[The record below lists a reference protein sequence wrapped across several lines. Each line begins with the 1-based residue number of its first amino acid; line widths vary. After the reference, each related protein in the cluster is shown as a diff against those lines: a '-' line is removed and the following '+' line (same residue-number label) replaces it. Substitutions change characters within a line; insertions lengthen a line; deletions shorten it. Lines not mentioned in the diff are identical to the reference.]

1 MMSGSEPTLTEPPVP
16 LALARLQGRPA
27 GRAPRGLRSQRPSLP
42 LASLQESIDETPR
55 RFSDEPFTPDTDDD
69 EAFSDMILADPPR
82 TAANGRR
89 ASDAA
94 FAERYRQLSDFDGPP
109 PDPPRR
115 ASLSVSVGAEGFS
128 DKGRRRSWAA
138 RLQLERKKRRK
149 SGGGNDTD
157 EESDTPV
164 YIRQKRPSWW
174 NVFVPDNIKN
184 RSRRASQQLSR
195 SAESID
201 QSFKR
206 SKSRSVDHGFAAA
219 FELDSLRSKVEDR
232 FNAVHRDED
241 EHAKRLPPPPP
252 IKTITYTVRDRDTLT
267 SLAARFDTTPSE
279 LTKLNRLA
287 TQFIFPGQRLLVPD
301 KKKGGDKDSDGPSE
315 SGDNTSESTVGPPS
329 EPAQE
334 KEILDS
340 LRPVSPEAP
349 TSSSAPQRFLKINV
363 RHITDGQ
370 GVVSGVLLVTPNAV
384 MFDPNVSD
392 TLVMEHGPESYG
404 VIAPMEYVV
413 NAAIFYDIA
422 HMRTHGPDQNT
433 NKAETAEIY
442 YMNKSEHSPG
452 KDSLLVKDET
462 FPELQ
467 AANGEGEGGA
477 CDERP
482 GSGDPE
488 DRGGAAF
495 PKAFER
501 ELVTPTALQQQ
512 STEERRKSLLD
523 HHWAI
528 PSKDRMSIDQ
538 GSESDDVFQVSS
550 STDHKEDG
558 AEGAEAGAS
567 VEATEP
573 GSGTEADEAGDEAGP
588 QPADALHLVKLSY
601 HDSGIDIRDPLLH
614 VTPAK
619 SKKVYS
625 DADIVLSAEWVPPVC
640 LPRGEPPLSA
650 PPLGEAER
658 APRKPA
664 AVSFSLD
671 GNNQKED
678 ANKPD
683 KKNKMLK
690 RLSYPLSWVEG
701 LTGEGAPAAG
711 EALPAADTHNTSVFS
726 KVFNSSPM
734 NLVEFGTGLFLSKTP
749 SEEAPHD
756 ALAAPG
762 RSSLGGFGRATPKP
776 AAGTQPRL
784 DYRSMVSVDDM
795 PDLFASFD
803 KLIPR
808 PARPSDDP
816 PLYLRLRMGKPAGR
830 PLPRTTPLMSYG
842 RKRMK
847 PEYWFGVPRNRV
859 DDLFKFLTHWVPD
872 RYGPLGDVSAQGFEL
887 IDSDTEWDDDDHK
900 PHKVSA
906 RYSTPRHRSRSRDTG
921 PDRYGSPGDVS
932 AQGFELID
940 SDTEWDDDDH
950 KPHKVSARY
959 STPRHRSRSR
969 DTGPDRYGSPGDVSA
984 QGFELIDSDT
994 EWDDDDHK
1002 PHKVS
1007 ARYSTP
1013 RHRSRSRD
1021 TGPDRYGSPGDV
1033 SAQGFELIDSDTEW
1047 DDDDHKPH
1055 KGERTGSSGDVSDIT
1070 RESWEV
1076 LSMSDELRRALY
1088 STGSS
1093 LDMEFSPPD
1102 LIGTS
1107 EIFTMEHR
1115 EKLCSV
1121 LPARAQGYMW
1131 SLAFSTSQHGF
1142 SLASM
1147 YRKMQRVDSPV
1158 LLVIQDTQNNVFGA
1172 LTSCA
1177 LHPSEHFYG
1186 TGESLLFSFQRVDER
1201 RASTEEPRSPPAPA
1215 AAAAPAIALPD
1226 VTVDADEKHDQT
1238 PPVKTKF
1245 KYWGWTGDNMYFIRG
1260 SNDNI
1265 SIGAGDGKFGLWL
1278 DGDLYLGRTQ
1288 RCTTYGNEPL
1298 TTREDFIV
1306 KIMECWTFI

>member
-1 MMSGSEPTLTEPPVP
+1 MSVEPTLTESPVP
-16 LALARLQGRPA
+16 LALTRLQTRPGRL
-27 GRAPRGLRSQRPSLP
+27 PRGLRTHRPSLQ
-42 LASLQESIDETPR
+42 LASLQEAVDETPR
-55 RFSDEPFTPDTDDD
+55 RYSGEPFAPDTDDD
-69 EAFSDMILADPPR
+69 EAFTDDVVTEEPSLS
-82 TAANGRR
+82 TSNGRR
-89 ASDAA
+89 ASEAT

-109 PDPPRR
+109 PEPPRR
-115 ASLSVSVGAEGFS
+115 ASLAVPVGAEGFGPN

-149 SGGGNDTD
+149 SGGNDTD
-157 EESDTPV
+157 EDSDSPTYV
-164 YIRQKRPSWW
+164 RQKRPSWW
-174 NVFVPDNIKN
+174 NVFVPDNMLKN

-206 SKSRSVDHGFAAA
+206 SKSRSVDHGFSPP
-219 FELDSLRSKVEDR
+219 FDLDALRSKVEGR
-232 FNAVHRDED
+232 FDAVHRDED

-252 IKTITYTVRDRDTLT
+252 IKTMTYTVRDRDTLT

-287 TQFIFPGQRLLVPD
+287 TQFIFPGQTLLVPD
-301 KKKGGDKDSDGPSE
+301 KRKDGDKDSDGPSE
-315 SGDNTSESTVGPPS
+315 SGDNTSESTQGPPS

-340 LRPVSPEAP
+340 LRPGSPEAP
-349 TSSSAPQRFLKINV
+349 TSSCAPQRFLKINV

-422 HMRTHGPDQNT
+422 HMRTHGPDHNT
-433 NKAETAEIY
+433 HKAEQAEIY
-442 YMNKSEHSPG
+442 YMNKTELSPG

-467 AANGEGEGGA
+467 AATGESADGESA
-477 CDERP
+477 ADPRP
-482 GSGDPE
+482 GDEAE

-495 PKAFER
+495 PKAFDR

-512 STEERRKSLLD
+512 STEDRRKSLLD
-523 HHWAI
+523 QHWAI

-538 GSESDDVFQVSS
+538 GSEIS
-550 STDHKEDG
+550 STADAGKEESTG
-558 AEGAEAGAS
+558 P
-567 VEATEP
+567 EP
-573 GSGTEADEAGDEAGP
+573 EAGDSIAAADGSEAG
-588 QPADALHLVKLSY
+588 DAPDQDAQHLVKLSY

-614 VTPAK
+614 VTPAN

-640 LPRGEPPLSA
+640 LARGEPPLSA
-650 PPLGEAER
+650 PPHSDAER
-658 APRKPA
+658 ARKTQ

-671 GNNQKED
+671 NAAGKDD
-678 ANKPD
+678 AKPD

-701 LTGEGAPAAG
+701 LTGEGGAQG
-711 EALPAADTHNTSVFS
+711 SQSDSLPTSADSHNSTSVFS
-726 KVFNSSPM
+726 KVFNR
-734 NLVEFGTGLFLSKTP
+734 
-749 SEEAPHD
+749 
-756 ALAAPG
+756 
-762 RSSLGGFGRATPKP
+762 RSSLGGFGRSHTKSTSS
-776 AAGTQPRL
+776 AGSAPPPRL

-816 PLYLRLRMGKPAGR
+816 PLYLRLRMGKPIGR

-872 RYGPLGDVSAQGFEL
+872 RYGPLGDVSAQGYEL
-887 IDSDTEWDDDDHK
+887 IDSDTEWDDDEAKPGHK
-900 PHKVSA
+900 
-906 RYSTPRHRSRSRDTG
+906 D
-921 PDRYGSPGDVS
+921 
-932 AQGFELID
+932 
-940 SDTEWDDDDH
+940 
-950 KPHKVSARY
+950 
-959 STPRHRSRSR
+959 
-969 DTGPDRYGSPGDVSA
+969 
-984 QGFELIDSDT
+984 
-994 EWDDDDHK
+994 
-1002 PHKVS
+1002 
-1007 ARYSTP
+1007 
-1013 RHRSRSRD
+1013 
-1021 TGPDRYGSPGDV
+1021 
-1033 SAQGFELIDSDTEW
+1033 
-1047 DDDDHKPH
+1047 
-1055 KGERTGSSGDVSDIT
+1055 ERTGSTGDVSDLT

-1088 STGSS
+1088 SSGASI
-1093 LDMEFSPPD
+1093 DMEFSPPD

-1131 SLAFSTSQHGF
+1131 QLAFSTSQHGF

-1158 LLVIQDTQNNVFGA
+1158 LLVIQDTDNNVFGA

-1186 TGESLLFSFQRVDER
+1186 TGESLLFAFQCSGEEAR
-1201 RASTEEPRSPPAPA
+1201 RQSQA
-1215 AAAAPAIALPD
+1215 AIEAAKD
-1226 VTVDADEKHDQT
+1226 KDNKDDATKDEKEDHP

-1288 RCTTYGNEPL
+1288 RCKTYGNEPL
-1298 TTREDFIV
+1298 STREDFIV

>member
-27 GRAPRGLRSQRPSLP
+27 GRAPRGLRSHRPSLP

-252 IKTITYTVRDRDTLT
+252 INTITYTVRDRDTLT

-477 CDERP
+477 SDERP

-558 AEGAEAGAS
+558 AEGAEGGAS
-567 VEATEP
+567 VEAAEP

-625 DADIVLSAEWVPPVC
+625 DADIVLSADWVPPVC

-701 LTGEGAPAAG
+701 LTGEGGSPAAG
-711 EALPAADTHNTSVFS
+711 EALPASDTHNTSVFS
-726 KVFNSSPM
+726 KVFNR
-734 NLVEFGTGLFLSKTP
+734 
-749 SEEAPHD
+749 
-756 ALAAPG
+756 

-776 AAGTQPRL
+776 TAGAHPRL

-872 RYGPLGDVSAQGFEL
+872 RYGPLGDV
-887 IDSDTEWDDDDHK
+887 T
-900 PHKVSA
+900 
-906 RYSTPRHRSRSRDTG
+906 
-921 PDRYGSPGDVS
+921 
-932 AQGFELID
+932 
-940 SDTEWDDDDH
+940 
-950 KPHKVSARY
+950 
-959 STPRHRSRSR
+959 
-969 DTGPDRYGSPGDVSA
+969 
-984 QGFELIDSDT
+984 
-994 EWDDDDHK
+994 
-1002 PHKVS
+1002 
-1007 ARYSTP
+1007 
-1013 RHRSRSRD
+1013 
-1021 TGPDRYGSPGDV
+1021 
-1033 SAQGFELIDSDTEW
+1033 AQGFELIDSDTEW

-1215 AAAAPAIALPD
+1215 AAAPAIALPPD
-1226 VTVDADEKHDQT
+1226 VAVDADEKHDQT

>member
-1 MMSGSEPTLTEPPVP
+1 MSVEPTLTESPVP
-16 LALARLQGRPA
+16 LALSRLQTRPGRV
-27 GRAPRGLRSQRPSLP
+27 PRGLRTHRPSLQ
-42 LASLQESIDETPR
+42 LASLQESADETPR
-55 RFSDEPFTPDTDDD
+55 RYSGEPFAADTDDD
-69 EAFSDMILADPPR
+69 EAFTDDVVPEVPSLS
-82 TAANGRR
+82 TSNGRR
-89 ASDAA
+89 ASEAT
-94 FAERYRQLSDFDGPP
+94 FAERYRQLTDFDGPP
-109 PDPPRR
+109 PEAPRR
-115 ASLSVSVGAEGFS
+115 ASLAVPVGAEGFGPN

-149 SGGGNDTD
+149 SGGNDTD
-157 EESDTPV
+157 EESDTPIYV
-164 YIRQKRPSWW
+164 RQKRPSWW
-174 NVFVPDNIKN
+174 NVFVPDNMLKN

-206 SKSRSVDHGFAAA
+206 SKSRSVDHGFSPPFDLEA
-219 FELDSLRSKVEDR
+219 LRSKVEGR
-232 FNAVHRDED
+232 FDAVHRDED
-241 EHAKRLPPPPP
+241 EQAKRLPPPPP
-252 IKTITYTVRDRDTLT
+252 IKTMTYTVRDRDTLT

-287 TQFIFPGQRLLVPD
+287 TQFIFPGQTLLVPD
-301 KKKGGDKDSDGPSE
+301 KRKDGDKDSDGPSE
-315 SGDNTSESTVGPPS
+315 SGDNTSESTQGPPS

-340 LRPVSPEAP
+340 LRPGSPEAP
-349 TSSSAPQRFLKINV
+349 ASSCAPQRFLKINV

-422 HMRTHGPDQNT
+422 HMRTHGPDHNT
-433 NKAETAEIY
+433 HKAEQAEIY
-442 YMNKSEHSPG
+442 YMNKSELSPG

-467 AANGEGEGGA
+467 AATGEGAEGESA
-477 CDERP
+477 AEPRPDEA
-482 GSGDPE
+482 E

-495 PKAFER
+495 PKAFDR

-512 STEERRKSLLD
+512 STEDRRKSLLD
-523 HHWAI
+523 QHWAI

-538 GSESDDVFQVSS
+538 GSEVSS
-550 STDHKEDG
+550 S
-558 AEGAEAGAS
+558 
-567 VEATEP
+567 
-573 GSGTEADEAGDEAGP
+573 
-588 QPADALHLVKLSY
+588 ADACKDESVGGEPDAAAAADGSEGGDAADDDAQHLVKLSY

-614 VTPAK
+614 VTPAN
-619 SKKVYS
+619 SKKGSLVDCDEYYHEIDTIYESTELEIPKYGSNWHQEAAHALQCFVVLHRNADARSDSVYSSCDEVYS

-640 LPRGEPPLSA
+640 LARGEPPLSA
-650 PPLGEAER
+650 PPHSDAER
-658 APRKPA
+658 ARKPA
-664 AVSFSLD
+664 AVSFSR
-671 GNNQKED
+671 D
-678 ANKPD
+678 AAPAAKDDAKPD

-701 LTGEGAPAAG
+701 LTGEAAQG
-711 EALPAADTHNTSVFS
+711 SHSESLPASADSHNTSVFS
-726 KVFNSSPM
+726 KVFNR
-734 NLVEFGTGLFLSKTP
+734 
-749 SEEAPHD
+749 
-756 ALAAPG
+756 
-762 RSSLGGFGRATPKP
+762 RSSLGGFGRSHTKSTSSSGSAPP
-776 AAGTQPRL
+776 PRL

-816 PLYLRLRMGKPAGR
+816 PLYLRLRMGKPIGR

-872 RYGPLGDVSAQGFEL
+872 RYGPLGDVSAHGYEL
-887 IDSDTEWDDDDHK
+887 IDSDTEWDDDDAK
-900 PHKVSA
+900 PGQK
-906 RYSTPRHRSRSRDTG
+906 D
-921 PDRYGSPGDVS
+921 
-932 AQGFELID
+932 
-940 SDTEWDDDDH
+940 
-950 KPHKVSARY
+950 
-959 STPRHRSRSR
+959 
-969 DTGPDRYGSPGDVSA
+969 
-984 QGFELIDSDT
+984 
-994 EWDDDDHK
+994 
-1002 PHKVS
+1002 
-1007 ARYSTP
+1007 
-1013 RHRSRSRD
+1013 
-1021 TGPDRYGSPGDV
+1021 
-1033 SAQGFELIDSDTEW
+1033 
-1047 DDDDHKPH
+1047 
-1055 KGERTGSSGDVSDIT
+1055 ERTGSTGDVSDLT
-1070 RESWEV
+1070 RESWELLKAPYVKIYSIMKSQAEALGDSLGEEPRQEV

-1088 STGSS
+1088 SSGASI
-1093 LDMEFSPPD
+1093 DMEFSPPD

-1107 EIFTMEHR
+1107 EVFTMEHR

-1158 LLVIQDTQNNVFGA
+1158 LLVIQDTDNNVFGA

-1186 TGESLLFSFQRVDER
+1186 TGESLLFSFQCSGEEARRQSQANIDAPKDHDKDDNKEQKDE
-1201 RASTEEPRSPPAPA
+1201 PPA
-1215 AAAAPAIALPD
+1215 
-1226 VTVDADEKHDQT
+1226 
-1238 PPVKTKF
+1238 PVKTKF

-1288 RCTTYGNEPL
+1288 RCKTYGNEPL

>member
-1 MMSGSEPTLTEPPVP
+1 MSGSEPTLTESPVP
-16 LALARLQGRPA
+16 LALARLQGRP
-27 GRAPRGLRSQRPSLP
+27 GRMRTHRPSLP
-42 LASLQESIDETPR
+42 LASLQEAIDETPR
-55 RFSDEPFTPDTDDD
+55 RFNEELPAPDTDD
-69 EAFSDMILADPPR
+69 EESFADPVVINKPSPS
-82 TAANGRR
+82 ASNGRR
-89 ASDAA
+89 ASDAT
-94 FAERYRQLSDFDGPP
+94 FAERYRKLTEFDGPP
-109 PDPPRR
+109 PDLPRR
-115 ASLSVSVGAEGFS
+115 ASLAVPVGADGFGPS

-149 SGGGNDTD
+149 SGGTDTD
-157 EESDTPV
+157 EEGDPPV

-174 NVFVPDNIKN
+174 NVFMPDNMLKN

-201 QSFKR
+201 QAYKR
-206 SKSRSVDHGFAAA
+206 SKSRSVDHGFATP
-219 FELDSLRSKVEDR
+219 FDLDSLRSKVEGR
-232 FNAVHRDED
+232 FDAVHRDED
-241 EHAKRLPPPPP
+241 EQSKRLPPPTPM
-252 IKTITYTVRDRDTLT
+252 KTMTYTVRDRDTLP

-287 TQFIFPGQRLLVPD
+287 TQFIFPGQTLLVPD
-301 KKKGGDKDSDGPSE
+301 KRKDGDKDSDGPSE
-315 SGDNTSESTVGPPS
+315 SGDNTSESTQGAPS

-334 KEILDS
+334 KEILDN
-340 LRPVSPEAP
+340 LRPVSPDTPA
-349 TSSSAPQRFLKINV
+349 SSSNPQRFLKINV

-422 HMRTHGPDQNT
+422 HMRTHGPDHSAHKT
-433 NKAETAEIY
+433 ETAEIY
-442 YMNKSEHSPG
+442 YMNKAEHSPG

-467 AANGEGEGGA
+467 AAGEAGGAGGEGVE
-477 CDERP
+477 ERP
-482 GSGDPE
+482 SSLDAE
-488 DRGGAAF
+488 ERGGAAF
-495 PKAFER
+495 PKAFDR
-501 ELVTPTALQQQ
+501 DLVTPTPIHQQT
-512 STEERRKSLLD
+512 TEDRRKSLLD

-538 GSESDDVFQVSS
+538 GSEVSS
-550 STDHKEDG
+550 SADHGKEESLEASVADG
-558 AEGAEAGAS
+558 SVEERAGSVEGEGDAEGEGEPEERAER
-567 VEATEP
+567 
-573 GSGTEADEAGDEAGP
+573 GDA
-588 QPADALHLVKLSY
+588 AHLVKLSY
-601 HDSGIDIRDPLLH
+601 HDSGIDIREPLLH
-614 VTPAK
+614 VTPTNA
-619 SKKVYS
+619 KKVYS
-625 DADIVLSAEWVPPVC
+625 DADIVLSADWVPPVC
-640 LPRGEPPLSA
+640 LPRTEPPLSA
-650 PPLGEAER
+650 PPLGENER
-658 APRKPA
+658 AVRKPA

-671 GNNQKED
+671 GNQKED
-678 ANKPD
+678 PGKPD
-683 KKNKMLK
+683 KKNKQMLK

-701 LTGEGAPAAG
+701 LTGEGAPAPQADS
-711 EALPAADTHNTSVFS
+711 LPTSADSHNSSSVFS

-749 SEEAPHD
+749 SEEAPHEV
-756 ALAAPG
+756 LSG
-762 RSSLGGFGRATPKP
+762 RSSLGGFGRSHPKAT
-776 AAGTQPRL
+776 GVVQPRL

-830 PLPRTTPLMSYG
+830 PLPRSTPLMSYG

-847 PEYWFGVPRNRV
+847 PEYWFGIPRNRV
-859 DDLFKFLTHWVPD
+859 DDLFKFLTHWVPE
-872 RYGPLGDVSAQGFEL
+872 RYGPLRDVSAHGYEL
-887 IDSDTEWDDDDHK
+887 IDSDTEWDDDDSK
-900 PHKVSA
+900 PGQKERSG
-906 RYSTPRHRSRSRDTG
+906 ST
-921 PDRYGSPGDVS
+921 
-932 AQGFELID
+932 
-940 SDTEWDDDDH
+940 
-950 KPHKVSARY
+950 
-959 STPRHRSRSR
+959 
-969 DTGPDRYGSPGDVSA
+969 
-984 QGFELIDSDT
+984 
-994 EWDDDDHK
+994 
-1002 PHKVS
+1002 
-1007 ARYSTP
+1007 
-1013 RHRSRSRD
+1013 
-1021 TGPDRYGSPGDV
+1021 
-1033 SAQGFELIDSDTEW
+1033 
-1047 DDDDHKPH
+1047 
-1055 KGERTGSSGDVSDIT
+1055 GDVSDIT
-1070 RESWEV
+1070 RESWELLKAPYVKVYSIMKSQAEALGDSLGEEPQPEV

-1088 STGSS
+1088 SSGASV
-1093 LDMEFSPPD
+1093 DMEFSPPD

-1115 EKLCSV
+1115 EKLCTV

-1131 SLAFSTSQHGF
+1131 SLTFSTSQHGF

-1158 LLVIQDTQNNVFGA
+1158 LLVIQDTDNNVFGA

-1177 LHPSEHFYG
+1177 LRPSEHFYG
-1186 TGESLLFSFQRVDER
+1186 TGESLLFSFQRVEDVRRRSQSLPDDTDLKEDKDEKKDE
-1201 RASTEEPRSPPAPA
+1201 TEEQ
-1215 AAAAPAIALPD
+1215 
-1226 VTVDADEKHDQT
+1226 TV
-1238 PPVKTKF
+1238 PFKTKF

>member
-27 GRAPRGLRSQRPSLP
+27 GRAPRGLRSHRPSLP

-184 RSRRASQQLSR
+184 RS
-195 SAESID
+195 
-201 QSFKR
+201 
-206 SKSRSVDHGFAAA
+206 KSRSVDHGFAAA

-252 IKTITYTVRDRDTLT
+252 INTITYTVRDRDTLT

-477 CDERP
+477 SDERP

-558 AEGAEAGAS
+558 AEGAEGGAS
-567 VEATEP
+567 VEAAEP

-625 DADIVLSAEWVPPVC
+625 DADIVLSADWVPPVC

-701 LTGEGAPAAG
+701 LTGEGGSPAAG
-711 EALPAADTHNTSVFS
+711 EALPASDTHNTSVFS
-726 KVFNSSPM
+726 KVFNR
-734 NLVEFGTGLFLSKTP
+734 
-749 SEEAPHD
+749 
-756 ALAAPG
+756 

-776 AAGTQPRL
+776 TAGAHPRL

-872 RYGPLGDVSAQGFEL
+872 RYGPLGDV
-887 IDSDTEWDDDDHK
+887 T
-900 PHKVSA
+900 
-906 RYSTPRHRSRSRDTG
+906 
-921 PDRYGSPGDVS
+921 
-932 AQGFELID
+932 
-940 SDTEWDDDDH
+940 
-950 KPHKVSARY
+950 
-959 STPRHRSRSR
+959 
-969 DTGPDRYGSPGDVSA
+969 
-984 QGFELIDSDT
+984 
-994 EWDDDDHK
+994 
-1002 PHKVS
+1002 
-1007 ARYSTP
+1007 
-1013 RHRSRSRD
+1013 
-1021 TGPDRYGSPGDV
+1021 
-1033 SAQGFELIDSDTEW
+1033 AQGFELIDSDTEW

-1215 AAAAPAIALPD
+1215 AAAPAIALPPD
-1226 VTVDADEKHDQT
+1226 VAVDADEKHDQT

>member
-1 MMSGSEPTLTEPPVP
+1 MSVEPTLTESPVP
-16 LALARLQGRPA
+16 LALSRLQTRPGRLPRNL
-27 GRAPRGLRSQRPSLP
+27 RAHRPSLQ
-42 LASLQESIDETPR
+42 LASLQESADESPR
-55 RFSDEPFTPDTDDD
+55 RYSGDTFSADTDDD
-69 EAFSDMILADPPR
+69 EAFTDGAISDTPSR
-82 TAANGRR
+82 STSNGRR
-89 ASDAA
+89 ASDAT
-94 FAERYRQLSDFDGPP
+94 FAERYRQLNDFDGPP
-109 PDPPRR
+109 PESPRR
-115 ASLSVSVGAEGFS
+115 ASLAVPVGPDGYGPN

-149 SGGGNDTD
+149 SGGNDTD
-157 EESDTPV
+157 EESDTPIYV
-164 YIRQKRPSWW
+164 RQKRPSWW
-174 NVFVPDNIKN
+174 NVFVPDNMLKN
-184 RSRRASQQLSR
+184 
-195 SAESID
+195 
-201 QSFKR
+201 R
-206 SKSRSVDHGFAAA
+206 SKSRSVDHGFSPP
-219 FELDSLRSKVEDR
+219 FDLDALRSKVEGR
-232 FNAVHRDED
+232 FDAVHRDED

-252 IKTITYTVRDRDTLT
+252 IKTMTYTVRDRDTLT

-287 TQFIFPGQRLLVPD
+287 TQFIFPGQTLLVPD
-301 KKKGGDKDSDGPSE
+301 KRKDGDKDSDGPSE
-315 SGDNTSESTVGPPS
+315 SGDNTSESTQGAPS

-349 TSSSAPQRFLKINV
+349 ASSSGPQRFLKINV

-422 HMRTHGPDQNT
+422 HMRTHGPDNNT
-433 NKAETAEIY
+433 HKAEQAEIY
-442 YMNKSEHSPG
+442 YMNKSELSPG

-467 AANGEGEGGA
+467 AATGESAEGAEGA
-477 CDERP
+477 GPDAAERP
-482 GSGDPE
+482 GSDAE

-495 PKAFER
+495 PKAFDR

-512 STEERRKSLLD
+512 TTEDRRKSLLD
-523 HHWAI
+523 QHWAI

-538 GSESDDVFQVSS
+538 GSEVSS
-550 STDHKEDG
+550 TADVGCKDESVCG
-558 AEGAEAGAS
+558 GAEADLGA
-567 VEATEP
+567 AP
-573 GSGTEADEAGDEAGP
+573 DGSEAGDA
-588 QPADALHLVKLSY
+588 ADDDAQHLVKLSY

-614 VTPAK
+614 VTPAH

-625 DADIVLSAEWVPPVC
+625 DADIVLSGEWVPPVC
-640 LPRGEPPLSA
+640 LARGEAPLSA

-658 APRKPA
+658 PRNSKA
-664 AVSFSLD
+664 NVSFSLD
-671 GNNQKED
+671 GNSHKDDN
-678 ANKPD
+678 AKPD

-701 LTGEGAPAAG
+701 LTGEGAASTSQADS
-711 EALPAADTHNTSVFS
+711 LPTSADSHNSTSMFS
-726 KVFNSSPM
+726 KVFNR
-734 NLVEFGTGLFLSKTP
+734 
-749 SEEAPHD
+749 
-756 ALAAPG
+756 
-762 RSSLGGFGRATPKP
+762 RSSLGGFGRSHTKSTSSSGSQSASQP
-776 AAGTQPRL
+776 PRL

-816 PLYLRLRMGKPAGR
+816 PLYLRLRMGKPIGR

-872 RYGPLGDVSAQGFEL
+872 RYGPLGDVSAQGYEL
-887 IDSDTEWDDDDHK
+887 IDSDTEWDDDEAK
-900 PHKVSA
+900 PGQK
-906 RYSTPRHRSRSRDTG
+906 D
-921 PDRYGSPGDVS
+921 
-932 AQGFELID
+932 
-940 SDTEWDDDDH
+940 
-950 KPHKVSARY
+950 
-959 STPRHRSRSR
+959 
-969 DTGPDRYGSPGDVSA
+969 
-984 QGFELIDSDT
+984 
-994 EWDDDDHK
+994 
-1002 PHKVS
+1002 
-1007 ARYSTP
+1007 
-1013 RHRSRSRD
+1013 
-1021 TGPDRYGSPGDV
+1021 
-1033 SAQGFELIDSDTEW
+1033 
-1047 DDDDHKPH
+1047 
-1055 KGERTGSSGDVSDIT
+1055 ERTGSTGDVSDLT

-1088 STGSS
+1088 SSGASI
-1093 LDMEFSPPD
+1093 DMEFSPPD

-1107 EIFTMEHR
+1107 EVLTMEHR

-1158 LLVIQDTQNNVFGA
+1158 LLVIQDTDNNVFGA

-1177 LHPSEHFYG
+1177 YHPSEHFYG
-1186 TGESLLFSFQRVDER
+1186 TGESLLFSFQRV
-1201 RASTEEPRSPPAPA
+1201 EEPRRPSQ
-1215 AAAAPAIALPD
+1215 PAIDNGKDKD
-1226 VTVDADEKHDQT
+1226 VKDETNKDEKDNQ
-1238 PPVKTKF
+1238 PVAVKTKF

-1288 RCTTYGNEPL
+1288 RCKTYGNEPL

>member
-1 MMSGSEPTLTEPPVP
+1 MSVEPTLTESPVP
-16 LALARLQGRPA
+16 LALSRLQTRPGRV
-27 GRAPRGLRSQRPSLP
+27 PRGLRTHRPSLQ
-42 LASLQESIDETPR
+42 LASLQESADETPR
-55 RFSDEPFTPDTDDD
+55 RYSGEPFAADTDDD
-69 EAFSDMILADPPR
+69 EAFTDDVVPEVPSLS
-82 TAANGRR
+82 TSNGRR
-89 ASDAA
+89 ASEAT
-94 FAERYRQLSDFDGPP
+94 FAERYRQLTDFDGPP
-109 PDPPRR
+109 PEAPRR
-115 ASLSVSVGAEGFS
+115 ASLAVPVGAEGFGPN

-149 SGGGNDTD
+149 SGGNDTD
-157 EESDTPV
+157 EESDTPIYV
-164 YIRQKRPSWW
+164 RQKRPSWW
-174 NVFVPDNIKN
+174 NVFVPDNMLKN

-206 SKSRSVDHGFAAA
+206 SKSRSVDHGFSPPFDLEA
-219 FELDSLRSKVEDR
+219 LRSKVEGR
-232 FNAVHRDED
+232 FDAVHRDED
-241 EHAKRLPPPPP
+241 EQAKRLPPPPP
-252 IKTITYTVRDRDTLT
+252 IKTMTYTVRDRDTLT

-287 TQFIFPGQRLLVPD
+287 TQFIFPGQTLLVPD
-301 KKKGGDKDSDGPSE
+301 KRKDGDKDSDGPSE
-315 SGDNTSESTVGPPS
+315 SGDNTSESTQGPPS

-340 LRPVSPEAP
+340 LRPGSPEAP
-349 TSSSAPQRFLKINV
+349 ASSCAPQRFLKINV

-422 HMRTHGPDQNT
+422 HMRTHGPDHNT
-433 NKAETAEIY
+433 HKAEQAEIY
-442 YMNKSEHSPG
+442 YMNKSELSPG

-467 AANGEGEGGA
+467 AATGEGAEGESA
-477 CDERP
+477 AEPRPDEA
-482 GSGDPE
+482 E

-495 PKAFER
+495 PKAFDR

-512 STEERRKSLLD
+512 STEDRRKSLLD
-523 HHWAI
+523 QHWAI

-538 GSESDDVFQVSS
+538 GSEVSS
-550 STDHKEDG
+550 S
-558 AEGAEAGAS
+558 
-567 VEATEP
+567 
-573 GSGTEADEAGDEAGP
+573 
-588 QPADALHLVKLSY
+588 ADACKDESVGGEPDAAAAADGSEGGDAADDDAQHLVKLSY

-614 VTPAK
+614 VTPAN

-640 LPRGEPPLSA
+640 LARGEPPLSA
-650 PPLGEAER
+650 PPHSDAER
-658 APRKPA
+658 ARKPA
-664 AVSFSLD
+664 AVSFSR
-671 GNNQKED
+671 D
-678 ANKPD
+678 AAPAAKDDAKPD

-701 LTGEGAPAAG
+701 LTGEAAQG
-711 EALPAADTHNTSVFS
+711 SHSESLPASADSHNTSVFS

-749 SEEAPHD
+749 SEEAPQD
-756 ALAAPG
+756 VFSTSG
-762 RSSLGGFGRATPKP
+762 RSSLGGFGRSHTKSTSSSGSAPP
-776 AAGTQPRL
+776 PRL

-816 PLYLRLRMGKPAGR
+816 PLYLRLRMGKPIGR

-872 RYGPLGDVSAQGFEL
+872 RYGPLGDVSAHGYEL
-887 IDSDTEWDDDDHK
+887 IDSDTEWDDDDAK
-900 PHKVSA
+900 PGQK
-906 RYSTPRHRSRSRDTG
+906 D
-921 PDRYGSPGDVS
+921 
-932 AQGFELID
+932 
-940 SDTEWDDDDH
+940 
-950 KPHKVSARY
+950 
-959 STPRHRSRSR
+959 
-969 DTGPDRYGSPGDVSA
+969 
-984 QGFELIDSDT
+984 
-994 EWDDDDHK
+994 
-1002 PHKVS
+1002 
-1007 ARYSTP
+1007 
-1013 RHRSRSRD
+1013 
-1021 TGPDRYGSPGDV
+1021 
-1033 SAQGFELIDSDTEW
+1033 
-1047 DDDDHKPH
+1047 
-1055 KGERTGSSGDVSDIT
+1055 ERTGSTGDVSDLT
-1070 RESWEV
+1070 RESWELLKAPYVKIYSIMKSQAEALGDSLGEEPRQEV

-1088 STGSS
+1088 SSGASI
-1093 LDMEFSPPD
+1093 DMEFSPPD

-1107 EIFTMEHR
+1107 EVFTMEHR

-1158 LLVIQDTQNNVFGA
+1158 LLVIQDTDNNVFGA

-1186 TGESLLFSFQRVDER
+1186 TGESLLFSFQCSGEEARRQSQANIDAPKDHDKDDNKEQKDE
-1201 RASTEEPRSPPAPA
+1201 PPA
-1215 AAAAPAIALPD
+1215 
-1226 VTVDADEKHDQT
+1226 
-1238 PPVKTKF
+1238 PVKTKF

-1288 RCTTYGNEPL
+1288 RCKTYGNEPL

>member
-1 MMSGSEPTLTEPPVP
+1 MSVEPTLTESPVP
-16 LALARLQGRPA
+16 LALARLQGRP
-27 GRAPRGLRSQRPSLP
+27 GRYPRGNRAHRPSLQ
-42 LASLQESIDETPR
+42 LASLQEAADETPR
-55 RFSDEPFTPDTDDD
+55 RYSDEAYAPDTDDD
-69 EAFSDMILADPPR
+69 ETFTNETLLESPPLS
-82 TAANGRR
+82 TSNGRR
-89 ASDAA
+89 ASEAT
-94 FAERYRQLSDFDGPP
+94 FSERYRQLTDFDGPP
-109 PDPPRR
+109 PEVPRR
-115 ASLSVSVGAEGFS
+115 ASLAVPVAVEGYGAV

-149 SGGGNDTD
+149 SGGNDTD
-157 EESDTPV
+157 EESDTPTYV
-164 YIRQKRPSWW
+164 RQKRPSWW
-174 NVFVPDNIKN
+174 NVFVPDNMLKH

-201 QSFKR
+201 QSYKR
-206 SKSRSVDHGFAAA
+206 SKSRSVDHGFSPP
-219 FELDSLRSKVEDR
+219 FDLESLRSKVEGR
-232 FNAVHRDED
+232 FDAVHRDED

-252 IKTITYTVRDRDTLT
+252 IKTMTYTVRDRDTLT

-287 TQFIFPGQRLLVPD
+287 TQFIFPGQTLLVPD
-301 KKKGGDKDSDGPSE
+301 KRKDGDKDSDGPSE
-315 SGDNTSESTVGPPS
+315 SGDNTSESTQGAPS
-329 EPAQE
+329 EPPQE

-349 TSSSAPQRFLKINV
+349 ASSSAPQRFLKINV

-422 HMRTHGPDQNT
+422 HMRTHGPDNNT
-433 NKAETAEIY
+433 HKAEQAEIY

-467 AANGEGEGGA
+467 AASGEEGGGA
-477 CDERP
+477 DERP
-482 GSGDPE
+482 GSGDAD

-512 STEERRKSLLD
+512 TTEERRKSLLD

-538 GSESDDVFQVSS
+538 GSEVSS
-550 STDHKEDG
+550 SASQCKEESLDVAPSLG
-558 AEGAEAGAS
+558 SEGGEPDSDARDEPAEPAEPS
-567 VEATEP
+567 
-573 GSGTEADEAGDEAGP
+573 D
-588 QPADALHLVKLSY
+588 DARHLVKLSY

-614 VTPAK
+614 VTPNN
-619 SKKVYS
+619 KKGHHHVHHFLDHDDYHPDIETIYEAAETDVSMYDNWHCDKAYETNFLKYFVTLHPNVNRMSMSSNDEVYS

-640 LPRGEPPLSA
+640 LPRAEPPLSA
-650 PPLGEAER
+650 PPLGAAAARAADR
-658 APRKPA
+658 APRKST
-664 AVSFSLD
+664 VSFSLD
-671 GNNQKED
+671 GSAPAAHAAHAAKDD
-678 ANKPD
+678 ASKPD

-701 LTGEGAPAAG
+701 LTGEAAGGAPASQADS
-711 EALPAADTHNTSVFS
+711 LPTSADSHNTSVFS
-726 KVFNSSPM
+726 KVFNR
-734 NLVEFGTGLFLSKTP
+734 
-749 SEEAPHD
+749 
-756 ALAAPG
+756 
-762 RSSLGGFGRATPKP
+762 RSSLGGFGRSHTKSASS
-776 AAGTQPRL
+776 ATQPRL

-872 RYGPLGDVSAQGFEL
+872 RYGPLGDVAAQGYEL
-887 IDSDTEWDDDDHK
+887 IDSDTEWDDDDAKPGHK
-900 PHKVSA
+900 
-906 RYSTPRHRSRSRDTG
+906 D
-921 PDRYGSPGDVS
+921 
-932 AQGFELID
+932 
-940 SDTEWDDDDH
+940 
-950 KPHKVSARY
+950 
-959 STPRHRSRSR
+959 
-969 DTGPDRYGSPGDVSA
+969 
-984 QGFELIDSDT
+984 
-994 EWDDDDHK
+994 
-1002 PHKVS
+1002 
-1007 ARYSTP
+1007 
-1013 RHRSRSRD
+1013 
-1021 TGPDRYGSPGDV
+1021 
-1033 SAQGFELIDSDTEW
+1033 
-1047 DDDDHKPH
+1047 
-1055 KGERTGSSGDVSDIT
+1055 ERTGSTGDVSDIT

-1088 STGSS
+1088 SSGASV
-1093 LDMEFSPPD
+1093 DMEFSPPD

-1158 LLVIQDTQNNVFGA
+1158 LLVIQDTDNNVFGA

-1186 TGESLLFSFQRVDER
+1186 TGESFLFAFQRAPDD
-1201 RASTEEPRSPPAPA
+1201 APRPAPA
-1215 AAAAPAIALPD
+1215 AQLHSADSNKIVKDDKKEEKEDQAA
-1226 VTVDADEKHDQT
+1226 
-1238 PPVKTKF
+1238 PVKTKF

-1265 SIGAGDGKFGLWL
+1265 SIGAGDGKFGIWL

-1288 RCTTYGNEPL
+1288 RCKTYGNEML

>member
-1 MMSGSEPTLTEPPVP
+1 MSASEPTLTESPVP
-16 LALARLQGRPA
+16 LALARLQGRP
-27 GRAPRGLRSQRPSLP
+27 GRVPGGMRTHRPSLP
-42 LASLQESIDETPR
+42 LASLQEAIDETPR
-55 RFSDEPFTPDTDDD
+55 RYSEETFGMESDEEESFTDSAIVHIPSSST
-69 EAFSDMILADPPR
+69 S
-82 TAANGRR
+82 NGRR
-89 ASDAA
+89 ASDAT
-94 FAERYRQLSDFDGPP
+94 FAERYRKFTDFDGPP
-109 PDPPRR
+109 VDVPRR
-115 ASLSVSVGAEGFS
+115 ASLAVSVGTDGFGPS

-149 SGGGNDTD
+149 SGGNDTD
-157 EESDTPV
+157 EESDTPT

-174 NVFVPDNIKN
+174 NVFVPDNMLKH

-201 QSFKR
+201 QSYKR
-206 SKSRSVDHGFAAA
+206 SKSRSVDHGFAAP
-219 FELDSLRSKVEDR
+219 FDLESLRSKVEGR
-232 FNAVHRDED
+232 FDAVHRDDD
-241 EHAKRLPPPPP
+241 EQAKRLPPPPP
-252 IKTITYTVRDRDTLT
+252 IKTVTYIVRDRDTLT

-287 TQFIFPGQRLLVPD
+287 TQFIFPGQTLLVPD
-301 KKKGGDKDSDGPSE
+301 KKKDGDKDSDGPSE
-315 SGDNTSESTVGPPS
+315 SGDNTSESTQGAPG

-349 TSSSAPQRFLKINV
+349 ASSSGPQRFLKINV

-422 HMRTHGPDQNT
+422 HMRTHGPDHNT
-433 NKAETAEIY
+433 HKTEQAEIY

-467 AANGEGEGGA
+467 AAGEAGA
-477 CDERP
+477 AGDAGDERP
-482 GSGDPE
+482 ASLDAE
-488 DRGGAAF
+488 ERGGAAF
-495 PKAFER
+495 PKAFDR
-501 ELVTPTALQQQ
+501 DLVTPTPLQQQ
-512 STEERRKSLLD
+512 TIEERRKSLLD

-538 GSESDDVFQVSS
+538 GSEVSS
-550 STDHKEDG
+550 SADAGKEESLEASV
-558 AEGAEAGAS
+558 AEGSEERAGSVADGEAE
-567 VEATEP
+567 EEP
-573 GSGTEADEAGDEAGP
+573 R
-588 QPADALHLVKLSY
+588 DAAHLVKLSY

-614 VTPAK
+614 VTPNT

-625 DADIVLSAEWVPPVC
+625 DADIVLSADWVPPVC
-640 LPRGEPPLSA
+640 LPRAEPPLSA
-650 PPLGEAER
+650 PPLGENER
-658 APRKPA
+658 APRKQA

-671 GNNQKED
+671 GNQKED
-678 ANKPD
+678 PGKPD

-701 LTGEGAPAAG
+701 LTGEGPHGAQPSQSDS
-711 EALPAADTHNTSVFS
+711 LPSSVDTQNSTSVFS
-726 KVFNSSPM
+726 KVFNR
-734 NLVEFGTGLFLSKTP
+734 
-749 SEEAPHD
+749 
-756 ALAAPG
+756 
-762 RSSLGGFGRATPKP
+762 RSSLGGFGRSHAKVIS
-776 AAGTQPRL
+776 ATQPRL

-830 PLPRTTPLMSYG
+830 PLPRSTPLMSYG

-847 PEYWFGVPRNRV
+847 PEYWFGIPRNRV
-859 DDLFKFLTHWVPD
+859 DDLFKFLTHWVPE
-872 RYGPLGDVSAQGFEL
+872 RYGPLRDVTAHGYEL
-887 IDSDTEWDDDDHK
+887 IDSDTEWDDDDAK
-900 PHKVSA
+900 PGQKERSG
-906 RYSTPRHRSRSRDTG
+906 ST
-921 PDRYGSPGDVS
+921 
-932 AQGFELID
+932 
-940 SDTEWDDDDH
+940 
-950 KPHKVSARY
+950 
-959 STPRHRSRSR
+959 
-969 DTGPDRYGSPGDVSA
+969 
-984 QGFELIDSDT
+984 
-994 EWDDDDHK
+994 
-1002 PHKVS
+1002 
-1007 ARYSTP
+1007 
-1013 RHRSRSRD
+1013 
-1021 TGPDRYGSPGDV
+1021 
-1033 SAQGFELIDSDTEW
+1033 
-1047 DDDDHKPH
+1047 
-1055 KGERTGSSGDVSDIT
+1055 GDVSDIT

-1088 STGSS
+1088 SSGASV
-1093 LDMEFSPPD
+1093 DMEFSPPD

-1115 EKLCSV
+1115 EKLCTV

-1147 YRKMQRVDSPV
+1147 YRKMQRVDTPV
-1158 LLVIQDTQNNVFGA
+1158 LLVIQDTDNNVFGA

-1177 LHPSEHFYG
+1177 LRPSEHFYG
-1186 TGESLLFSFQRVDER
+1186 TGESLLFSFQRVEER
-1201 RASTEEPRSPPAPA
+1201 RTSQTSPDEVPQKDDKEEKK
-1215 AAAAPAIALPD
+1215 D
-1226 VTVDADEKHDQT
+1226 DQDDQT
-1238 PPVKTKF
+1238 VQVKTKF

-1265 SIGAGDGKFGLWL
+1265 SIGAGDGKFGIWL

-1298 TTREDFIV
+1298 TTREDFVV

>member
-1 MMSGSEPTLTEPPVP
+1 MSASEPTLTESPVP
-16 LALARLQGRPA
+16 LALARLQGRP
-27 GRAPRGLRSQRPSLP
+27 GRMPRGMRTHRPSLP
-42 LASLQESIDETPR
+42 LASLQEAIDETPR
-55 RFSDEPFTPDTDDD
+55 RFSEEPYAPDTDD
-69 EAFSDMILADPPR
+69 EETFTEPVVVIKLSPSSS
-82 TAANGRR
+82 NGRR
-89 ASDAA
+89 ASDAT
-94 FAERYRQLSDFDGPP
+94 FAERYRKLTEFDGPP
-109 PDPPRR
+109 LDTPRR
-115 ASLSVSVGAEGFS
+115 ASLAVPVGADGYGPS

-149 SGGGNDTD
+149 SGGNDTD
-157 EESDTPV
+157 EESDTPT

-174 NVFVPDNIKN
+174 NVFVPDNMLKH
-184 RSRRASQQLSR
+184 
-195 SAESID
+195 
-201 QSFKR
+201 R
-206 SKSRSVDHGFAAA
+206 SKSRSVDHGFAAP
-219 FELDSLRSKVEDR
+219 FDLESLRSKVEGR
-232 FNAVHRDED
+232 FDAVNRDDD
-241 EHAKRLPPPPP
+241 EQIKRLPPPPP
-252 IKTITYTVRDRDTLT
+252 IKTMTYTVRDRDTLT

-287 TQFIFPGQRLLVPD
+287 TQFIFPGQTLLVPD
-301 KKKGGDKDSDGPSE
+301 KRKDGDKDSDGPSE
-315 SGDNTSESTVGPPS
+315 SGDNTSESTQGAPS

-349 TSSSAPQRFLKINV
+349 ASSSAPQRFLKINV

-422 HMRTHGPDQNT
+422 HMRTHGPDHNAH
-433 NKAETAEIY
+433 KAEQAEIY
-442 YMNKSEHSPG
+442 YMNKAEHSPG

-467 AANGEGEGGA
+467 AAGGAGAGDAGAEGE
-477 CDERP
+477 RP
-482 GSGDPE
+482 ASLDAE
-488 DRGGAAF
+488 ERGGAAF

-501 ELVTPTALQQQ
+501 DLVTPTPLQQLT
-512 STEERRKSLLD
+512 TEERRKSLLD

-538 GSESDDVFQVSS
+538 GSEVSS
-550 STDHKEDG
+550 SADHGKEESLEASIAEG
-558 AEGAEAGAS
+558 SEAERSGSAAEGAEGD
-567 VEATEP
+567 VEEP
-573 GSGTEADEAGDEAGP
+573 RGDA
-588 QPADALHLVKLSY
+588 AHLVKLSY

-614 VTPAK
+614 VNTAN

-625 DADIVLSAEWVPPVC
+625 DADIVLSADWVPPVC
-640 LPRGEPPLSA
+640 LPRTEPPLSA
-650 PPLGEAER
+650 PPLGENER

-671 GNNQKED
+671 GTQKED
-678 ANKPD
+678 PGKPD

-701 LTGEGAPAAG
+701 LTGEAPQG
-711 EALPAADTHNTSVFS
+711 SQSDSLPSSADTQNSTSVFS
-726 KVFNSSPM
+726 KVFNR
-734 NLVEFGTGLFLSKTP
+734 
-749 SEEAPHD
+749 
-756 ALAAPG
+756 
-762 RSSLGGFGRATPKP
+762 RSSLGGFGRSQTKP
-776 AAGTQPRL
+776 SSATQPRL

-830 PLPRTTPLMSYG
+830 PLPRSTPLMSYG

-847 PEYWFGVPRNRV
+847 PEYWFGIPRNRV
-859 DDLFKFLTHWVPD
+859 DDLFKFLTHWVPE
-872 RYGPLGDVSAQGFEL
+872 RYGPLRDVAAHGYEL
-887 IDSDTEWDDDDHK
+887 IDSDTEWDDDDAK
-900 PHKVSA
+900 PGQKERSG
-906 RYSTPRHRSRSRDTG
+906 ST
-921 PDRYGSPGDVS
+921 
-932 AQGFELID
+932 
-940 SDTEWDDDDH
+940 
-950 KPHKVSARY
+950 
-959 STPRHRSRSR
+959 
-969 DTGPDRYGSPGDVSA
+969 
-984 QGFELIDSDT
+984 
-994 EWDDDDHK
+994 
-1002 PHKVS
+1002 
-1007 ARYSTP
+1007 
-1013 RHRSRSRD
+1013 
-1021 TGPDRYGSPGDV
+1021 
-1033 SAQGFELIDSDTEW
+1033 
-1047 DDDDHKPH
+1047 
-1055 KGERTGSSGDVSDIT
+1055 GDVSDIT
-1070 RESWEV
+1070 RESWELLKAPYVKIYSIMKSQAEALGDSLGEEPQPEV

-1088 STGSS
+1088 SSGASV
-1093 LDMEFSPPD
+1093 DMEFSPPD

-1158 LLVIQDTQNNVFGA
+1158 LLVIQDTDNNVFGA

-1177 LHPSEHFYG
+1177 FRPSEHFYG
-1186 TGESLLFSFQRVDER
+1186 TGESLLFSFQRVEER
-1201 RASTEEPRSPPAPA
+1201 RRSQPSPDDAQKDDKEEIKDDKDDETE
-1215 AAAAPAIALPD
+1215 L
-1226 VTVDADEKHDQT
+1226 
-1238 PPVKTKF
+1238 VKTKF

>member
-1 MMSGSEPTLTEPPVP
+1 MSVEPTLTESPVP
-16 LALARLQGRPA
+16 LALSRLQTRPGRV
-27 GRAPRGLRSQRPSLP
+27 PRGLRTHRPSLQ
-42 LASLQESIDETPR
+42 LASLQESADETPR
-55 RFSDEPFTPDTDDD
+55 RYSGEPFAADTDDD
-69 EAFSDMILADPPR
+69 EAFTDDVVPEVPSLS
-82 TAANGRR
+82 TSNGRR
-89 ASDAA
+89 ASEAT
-94 FAERYRQLSDFDGPP
+94 FAERYRQLTDFDGPP
-109 PDPPRR
+109 PEAPRR
-115 ASLSVSVGAEGFS
+115 ASLAVPVGAEGFGPN

-149 SGGGNDTD
+149 SGGNDTD
-157 EESDTPV
+157 EESDTPIYV
-164 YIRQKRPSWW
+164 RQKRPSWW
-174 NVFVPDNIKN
+174 NVFVPDNMLKN

-206 SKSRSVDHGFAAA
+206 SKSRSVDHGFSPPFDLEA
-219 FELDSLRSKVEDR
+219 LRSKVEGR
-232 FNAVHRDED
+232 FDAVHRDED
-241 EHAKRLPPPPP
+241 EQAKRLPPPPP
-252 IKTITYTVRDRDTLT
+252 IKTMTYTVRDRDTLT

-287 TQFIFPGQRLLVPD
+287 TQFIFPGQTLLVPD
-301 KKKGGDKDSDGPSE
+301 KRKDGDKDSDGPSE
-315 SGDNTSESTVGPPS
+315 SGDNTSESTQGPPS

-340 LRPVSPEAP
+340 LRPGSPEAP
-349 TSSSAPQRFLKINV
+349 ASSCAPQRFLKINV

-422 HMRTHGPDQNT
+422 HMRTHGPDHNT
-433 NKAETAEIY
+433 HKAEQAEIY
-442 YMNKSEHSPG
+442 YMNKSELSPG

-467 AANGEGEGGA
+467 AATGEGAEGESA
-477 CDERP
+477 AEPRPDEA
-482 GSGDPE
+482 E

-495 PKAFER
+495 PKAFDR
-501 ELVTPTALQQQ
+501 ELVTPTALQ
-512 STEERRKSLLD
+512 
-523 HHWAI
+523 
-528 PSKDRMSIDQ
+528 
-538 GSESDDVFQVSS
+538 VSS
-550 STDHKEDG
+550 S
-558 AEGAEAGAS
+558 
-567 VEATEP
+567 
-573 GSGTEADEAGDEAGP
+573 
-588 QPADALHLVKLSY
+588 ADACKDESVGGEPDAAAAADGSEGGDAADDDAQHLVKLSY

-614 VTPAK
+614 VTPNN
-619 SKKVYS
+619 SKKGSLVDCDEYYHEIDTIYESTELEIPKYSSNWHQEAAHALQCFVVLHRNADARSDSVYSSCDEVYS

-640 LPRGEPPLSA
+640 LARGEPPLSA
-650 PPLGEAER
+650 PPHSDAER
-658 APRKPA
+658 ARKPA
-664 AVSFSLD
+664 AVSFSR
-671 GNNQKED
+671 D
-678 ANKPD
+678 AAPAAKDDAKPD

-701 LTGEGAPAAG
+701 LTGEAAQG
-711 EALPAADTHNTSVFS
+711 SHSESLPASADSHNTSVFS

-749 SEEAPHD
+749 SEEAPQD
-756 ALAAPG
+756 VFSTSG
-762 RSSLGGFGRATPKP
+762 RSSLGGFGRSHTKSTSSSGSAPP
-776 AAGTQPRL
+776 PRL

-816 PLYLRLRMGKPAGR
+816 PLYLRLRMGKPIGR

-872 RYGPLGDVSAQGFEL
+872 RYGPLGDVSAHGYEL
-887 IDSDTEWDDDDHK
+887 IDSDTEWDDDDAK
-900 PHKVSA
+900 PGQK
-906 RYSTPRHRSRSRDTG
+906 D
-921 PDRYGSPGDVS
+921 
-932 AQGFELID
+932 
-940 SDTEWDDDDH
+940 
-950 KPHKVSARY
+950 
-959 STPRHRSRSR
+959 
-969 DTGPDRYGSPGDVSA
+969 
-984 QGFELIDSDT
+984 
-994 EWDDDDHK
+994 
-1002 PHKVS
+1002 
-1007 ARYSTP
+1007 
-1013 RHRSRSRD
+1013 
-1021 TGPDRYGSPGDV
+1021 
-1033 SAQGFELIDSDTEW
+1033 
-1047 DDDDHKPH
+1047 
-1055 KGERTGSSGDVSDIT
+1055 ERTGSTGDVSDLT
-1070 RESWEV
+1070 RESWELLKAPYVKIYSIMKSQAEALGDSLGEEPRQEV

-1088 STGSS
+1088 SSGASI
-1093 LDMEFSPPD
+1093 DMEFSPPD

-1107 EIFTMEHR
+1107 EVFTMEHR

-1158 LLVIQDTQNNVFGA
+1158 LLVIQDTDNNVFGA

-1186 TGESLLFSFQRVDER
+1186 TGESLLFSFQCSGEEARRQSQANIDAPKDHDKDDNKEQKDE
-1201 RASTEEPRSPPAPA
+1201 PPA
-1215 AAAAPAIALPD
+1215 
-1226 VTVDADEKHDQT
+1226 
-1238 PPVKTKF
+1238 PVKTKF

-1288 RCTTYGNEPL
+1288 RCKTYGNEPL

>member
-1 MMSGSEPTLTEPPVP
+1 MSS
-16 LALARLQGRPA
+16 PA
-27 GRAPRGLRSQRPSLP
+27 RAPSNTVPPGAGMLPPGPGPSRQRSLKDRLKDG
-42 LASLQESIDETPR
+42 ITG
-55 RFSDEPFTPDTDDD
+55 PFHW
-69 EAFSDMILADPPR
+69 
-82 TAANGRR
+82 
-89 ASDAA
+89 
-94 FAERYRQLSDFDGPP
+94 Q
-109 PDPPRR
+109 
-115 ASLSVSVGAEGFS
+115 
-128 DKGRRRSWAA
+128 
-138 RLQLERKKRRK
+138 
-149 SGGGNDTD
+149 
-157 EESDTPV
+157 
-164 YIRQKRPSWW
+164 
-174 NVFVPDNIKN
+174 
-184 RSRRASQQLSR
+184 SRRASQQLSR

-201 QSFKR
+201 QAYKR
-206 SKSRSVDHGFAAA
+206 SKSRSVDHGFAAP
-219 FELDSLRSKVEDR
+219 FDLDSLRSKVEGR
-232 FNAVHRDED
+232 FDAVNRDED
-241 EHAKRLPPPPP
+241 EQIKRLPPPPP
-252 IKTITYTVRDRDTLT
+252 IKTTTYTVRDRDTLT

-287 TQFIFPGQRLLVPD
+287 TQFIFPGQTLLVPD
-301 KKKGGDKDSDGPSE
+301 KRKDGDKDSDGPSE
-315 SGDNTSESTVGPPS
+315 SGDNTSESTQGAPS

-349 TSSSAPQRFLKINV
+349 ASSSAPQRFLKINV

-422 HMRTHGPDQNT
+422 HMRTHGPDHNAH
-433 NKAETAEIY
+433 KAEQAEIY
-442 YMNKSEHSPG
+442 YMSKSEHSPG

-467 AANGEGEGGA
+467 AAGGEGGA
-477 CDERP
+477 AAADERP
-482 GSGDPE
+482 ASLDTE
-488 DRGGAAF
+488 ERGGAAF
-495 PKAFER
+495 PKAFDR
-501 ELVTPTALQQQ
+501 DLVTPTPLQQLT
-512 STEERRKSLLD
+512 TEERRKSLLD

-538 GSESDDVFQVSS
+538 GSEVSS
-550 STDHKEDG
+550 SADQGKEESLEASIAEG
-558 AEGAEAGAS
+558 SEAERSGSAAEGAEGD
-567 VEATEP
+567 VEEP
-573 GSGTEADEAGDEAGP
+573 RGDA
-588 QPADALHLVKLSY
+588 AHLVKLSY

-614 VTPAK
+614 VNTAN

-625 DADIVLSAEWVPPVC
+625 DADIVLSADWVPPVC
-640 LPRGEPPLSA
+640 LPRTEPPLSA
-650 PPLGEAER
+650 PPLGENER

-671 GNNQKED
+671 GTQKED
-678 ANKPD
+678 PGKPD

-701 LTGEGAPAAG
+701 LTGEAPQG
-711 EALPAADTHNTSVFS
+711 SQSDSLPSSADTQNSTSVFS
-726 KVFNSSPM
+726 KVFNR
-734 NLVEFGTGLFLSKTP
+734 
-749 SEEAPHD
+749 
-756 ALAAPG
+756 
-762 RSSLGGFGRATPKP
+762 RSSLGGFGRSHTKP
-776 AAGTQPRL
+776 SSATQPRL

-830 PLPRTTPLMSYG
+830 PLPRSTPLMSYG

-847 PEYWFGVPRNRV
+847 PEYWFGIPRNRV
-859 DDLFKFLTHWVPD
+859 DDLFKFLTHWVPE
-872 RYGPLGDVSAQGFEL
+872 RYGPLRDVAAHGYEL
-887 IDSDTEWDDDDHK
+887 IDSDTEWDDDDAKPGHK
-900 PHKVSA
+900 ERSG
-906 RYSTPRHRSRSRDTG
+906 ST
-921 PDRYGSPGDVS
+921 
-932 AQGFELID
+932 
-940 SDTEWDDDDH
+940 
-950 KPHKVSARY
+950 
-959 STPRHRSRSR
+959 
-969 DTGPDRYGSPGDVSA
+969 
-984 QGFELIDSDT
+984 
-994 EWDDDDHK
+994 
-1002 PHKVS
+1002 
-1007 ARYSTP
+1007 
-1013 RHRSRSRD
+1013 
-1021 TGPDRYGSPGDV
+1021 
-1033 SAQGFELIDSDTEW
+1033 
-1047 DDDDHKPH
+1047 
-1055 KGERTGSSGDVSDIT
+1055 GDVSDIT
-1070 RESWEV
+1070 RESWELLKAPYVKIYSIMKSQAEALGDSLGEEPQPEV

-1088 STGSS
+1088 SSGASV
-1093 LDMEFSPPD
+1093 DMEFSPPD

-1158 LLVIQDTQNNVFGA
+1158 LLVIQDTDNNVFGA

-1177 LHPSEHFYG
+1177 FRPSEHFYG
-1186 TGESLLFSFQRVDER
+1186 TGESLLFSFQRVEESRRSQPSPDDGQKEDKDDIKDNKDGNYRDE
-1201 RASTEEPRSPPAPA
+1201 TELA
-1215 AAAAPAIALPD
+1215 
-1226 VTVDADEKHDQT
+1226 
-1238 PPVKTKF
+1238 KTKF

-1288 RCTTYGNEPL
+1288 RCTTYGNDPL
-1298 TTREDFIV
+1298 TTREDFVV

>member
-1 MMSGSEPTLTEPPVP
+1 MSSSEPTLTESPVP
-16 LALARLQGRPA
+16 LALARLQGRP
-27 GRAPRGLRSQRPSLP
+27 GRLPRGLRAHRPSLP
-42 LASLQESIDETPR
+42 LASLQEAIDETPR
-55 RFSDEPFTPDTDDD
+55 RYSEEAFPDTDDD
-69 EAFSDMILADPPR
+69 EAFIEVEANEPIRS
-82 TAANGRR
+82 TSNGRR
-89 ASDAA
+89 ASDAT
-94 FAERYRQLSDFDGPP
+94 FAERYRKLNDFDGPP
-109 PDPPRR
+109 PDMPRR
-115 ASLSVSVGAEGFS
+115 ASLAVPVGDEGYGPA

-149 SGGGNDTD
+149 SGGNDTD
-157 EESDTPV
+157 GEESDSPTYV
-164 YIRQKRPSWW
+164 RQKRPSWW
-174 NVFVPDNIKN
+174 NVFVPDNMLKN
-184 RSRRASQQLSR
+184 
-195 SAESID
+195 
-201 QSFKR
+201 R
-206 SKSRSVDHGFAAA
+206 SKSRSVDHGFGAPFDLEA
-219 FELDSLRSKVEDR
+219 LRSKVEGR
-232 FNAVHRDED
+232 FDAVHRDED
-241 EHAKRLPPPPP
+241 EHVKRLPPPPP
-252 IKTITYTVRDRDTLT
+252 IKTMTYTVRDRDTLT

-287 TQFIFPGQRLLVPD
+287 TQFIFPGQTLLVPD
-301 KKKGGDKDSDGPSE
+301 KRKDGDKDSDGPSE
-315 SGDNTSESTVGPPS
+315 SGDNTSESTAGAPS

-340 LRPVSPEAP
+340 LRPVSPEQP
-349 TSSSAPQRFLKINV
+349 SSSSAPQRFLKINV

-422 HMRTHGPDQNT
+422 HMRTHGPDNNQAH
-433 NKAETAEIY
+433 KAEQAEIY

-467 AANGEGEGGA
+467 AAAGAEERGEGAGE
-477 CDERP
+477 ERP
-482 GSGDPE
+482 GSADE
-488 DRGGAAF
+488 RGGAAF
-495 PKAFER
+495 PKAFDR

-512 STEERRKSLLD
+512 TTEDRRKSLLD
-523 HHWAI
+523 QHWAI

-538 GSESDDVFQVSS
+538 GSEVSS
-550 STDHKEDG
+550 SAEPKDDG
-558 AEGAEAGAS
+558 GESSRSRCDSAAESAGEAGEGG
-567 VEATEP
+567 EAE
-573 GSGTEADEAGDEAGP
+573 
-588 QPADALHLVKLSY
+588 QPDDAQHLVKLSY

-614 VTPAK
+614 VNAVNT
-619 SKKVYS
+619 KKVYS

-640 LPRGEPPLSA
+640 LARGEPPLSA

-658 APRKPA
+658 PRKPA

-671 GNNQKED
+671 GNTHKD
-678 ANKPD
+678 DTTKPD
-683 KKNKMLK
+683 KKNKMFK

-701 LTGEGAPAAG
+701 LTGEGTPPNSQASQG
-711 EALPAADTHNTSVFS
+711 DSLPTSADSHNSTSVFS
-726 KVFNSSPM
+726 KVFNR
-734 NLVEFGTGLFLSKTP
+734 
-749 SEEAPHD
+749 
-756 ALAAPG
+756 
-762 RSSLGGFGRATPKP
+762 RSSLGGFGRSQTKSTSSAP
-776 AAGTQPRL
+776 AQPRL

-830 PLPRTTPLMSYG
+830 PLPKTTPLMSYG

-847 PEYWFGVPRNRV
+847 PEYWFGIPRNRV

-872 RYGPLGDVSAQGFEL
+872 RYGPLGDVTAQGYEL
-887 IDSDTEWDDDDHK
+887 IDSDTEWDDDEAK
-900 PHKVSA
+900 P
-906 RYSTPRHRSRSRDTG
+906 G
-921 PDRYGSPGDVS
+921 
-932 AQGFELID
+932 
-940 SDTEWDDDDH
+940 
-950 KPHKVSARY
+950 
-959 STPRHRSRSR
+959 
-969 DTGPDRYGSPGDVSA
+969 
-984 QGFELIDSDT
+984 
-994 EWDDDDHK
+994 
-1002 PHKVS
+1002 
-1007 ARYSTP
+1007 
-1013 RHRSRSRD
+1013 
-1021 TGPDRYGSPGDV
+1021 
-1033 SAQGFELIDSDTEW
+1033 
-1047 DDDDHKPH
+1047 H
-1055 KGERTGSSGDVSDIT
+1055 KGERTGSTGDVSDIT

-1088 STGSS
+1088 SSGASV
-1093 LDMEFSPPD
+1093 DMELSPPD

-1142 SLASM
+1142 SLSSM

-1158 LLVIQDTQNNVFGA
+1158 LLVIQDTDNNVFGA

-1177 LHPSEHFYG
+1177 LRPSEHFYG
-1186 TGESLLFSFQRVDER
+1186 TGESLLFSFQRVEER
-1201 RASTEEPRSPPAPA
+1201 RPSQPPLPASEDKPKE
-1215 AAAAPAIALPD
+1215 D
-1226 VTVDADEKHDQT
+1226 EDEHKDEKGDQP

-1260 SNDNI
+1260 SADNI

>member
-1 MMSGSEPTLTEPPVP
+1 MNLI
-16 LALARLQGRPA
+16 
-27 GRAPRGLRSQRPSLP
+27 SL
-42 LASLQESIDETPR
+42 I
-55 RFSDEPFTPDTDDD
+55 
-69 EAFSDMILADPPR
+69 
-82 TAANGRR
+82 
-89 ASDAA
+89 
-94 FAERYRQLSDFDGPP
+94 
-109 PDPPRR
+109 
-115 ASLSVSVGAEGFS
+115 
-128 DKGRRRSWAA
+128 W
-138 RLQLERKKRRK
+138 
-149 SGGGNDTD
+149 
-157 EESDTPV
+157 
-164 YIRQKRPSWW
+164 
-174 NVFVPDNIKN
+174 
-184 RSRRASQQLSR
+184 SRRASQQLSR

-206 SKSRSVDHGFAAA
+206 SKSRSVDHGFSPP
-219 FELDSLRSKVEDR
+219 FDLESLRSKVEGR
-232 FNAVHRDED
+232 FDAVHRDED
-241 EHAKRLPPPPP
+241 DQAKRLPPPPP
-252 IKTITYTVRDRDTLT
+252 IKTMTYTVRDRDTLT

-287 TQFIFPGQRLLVPD
+287 TQFIFPGQTLLVPD
-301 KKKGGDKDSDGPSE
+301 KRKDGDKESDGPSE
-315 SGDNTSESTVGPPS
+315 SGDNTSESTQGPAS

-349 TSSSAPQRFLKINV
+349 TSSSGPQRFLKINV

-422 HMRTHGPDQNT
+422 HMRTHGPDRNT
-433 NKAETAEIY
+433 HKAEQAEIY
-442 YMNKSEHSPG
+442 YMNKADLSPG

-467 AANGEGEGGA
+467 AAGAEGE
-477 CDERP
+477 ERP
-482 GSGDPE
+482 VSPDAE

-512 STEERRKSLLD
+512 TTEERRKSLLD

-538 GSESDDVFQVSS
+538 GSEVSS
-550 STDHKEDG
+550 SASQCKEESLEASRERADSSEGGDG
-558 AEGAEAGAS
+558 SEDA
-567 VEATEP
+567 
-573 GSGTEADEAGDEAGP
+573 
-588 QPADALHLVKLSY
+588 PADDAHHLVKLSY

-614 VTPAK
+614 VTPNNT
-619 SKKVYS
+619 KKVYS
-625 DADIVLSAEWVPPVC
+625 DADIVLSADWVPPVC
-640 LPRGEPPLSA
+640 VSRAEPPLSA
-650 PPLGEAER
+650 PPLGENER
-658 APRKPA
+658 APRKST
-664 AVSFSLD
+664 VSFSLD
-671 GNNQKED
+671 GQQQKDD
-678 ANKPD
+678 AAKPD

-701 LTGEGAPAAG
+701 LTGEVASGTQG
-711 EALPAADTHNTSVFS
+711 SQSDSLPTSADSHNSTSVFS
-726 KVFNSSPM
+726 KVFNR
-734 NLVEFGTGLFLSKTP
+734 
-749 SEEAPHD
+749 
-756 ALAAPG
+756 
-762 RSSLGGFGRATPKP
+762 RSSLGGFGRSQAKTS
-776 AAGTQPRL
+776 TSSMQPRL

-847 PEYWFGVPRNRV
+847 PEYWFGIPRNRV

-872 RYGPLGDVSAQGFEL
+872 RYGPLGDVTAQGYEL
-887 IDSDTEWDDDDHK
+887 IDSDTEWDDDDPK
-900 PHKVSA
+900 PGNK
-906 RYSTPRHRSRSRDTG
+906 D
-921 PDRYGSPGDVS
+921 DR
-932 AQGFELID
+932 A
-940 SDTEWDDDDH
+940 
-950 KPHKVSARY
+950 
-959 STPRHRSRSR
+959 
-969 DTGPDRYGSPGDVSA
+969 
-984 QGFELIDSDT
+984 
-994 EWDDDDHK
+994 
-1002 PHKVS
+1002 
-1007 ARYSTP
+1007 
-1013 RHRSRSRD
+1013 
-1021 TGPDRYGSPGDV
+1021 
-1033 SAQGFELIDSDTEW
+1033 
-1047 DDDDHKPH
+1047 
-1055 KGERTGSSGDVSDIT
+1055 SSNDDVSDIT

-1088 STGSS
+1088 SSGASV
-1093 LDMEFSPPD
+1093 DMEFLPPD
-1102 LIGTS
+1102 LIGAT

-1158 LLVIQDTQNNVFGA
+1158 LLVIQDTDNNVFGA
-1172 LTSCA
+1172 MTSCA

-1186 TGESLLFSFQRVDER
+1186 TGESFLYSFQRI
-1201 RASTEEPRSPPAPA
+1201 EEDTSPGAHGPVHA
-1215 AAAAPAIALPD
+1215 D
-1226 VTVDADEKHDQT
+1226 DANKETDSDNQSDAKKEDNEQSQT
-1238 PPVKTKF
+1238 VKTKF

-1288 RCTTYGNEPL
+1288 RCKTYGNEPL

>member
-16 LALARLQGRPA
+16 LALARLQGRP
-27 GRAPRGLRSQRPSLP
+27 GRAPRGLRSHRPSLP

-69 EAFSDMILADPPR
+69 EAFSDMILADTPR

-184 RSRRASQQLSR
+184 RS
-195 SAESID
+195 
-201 QSFKR
+201 
-206 SKSRSVDHGFAAA
+206 KSRSVDHGFAAA

-252 IKTITYTVRDRDTLT
+252 IKTITYTVRDRDTLRGNVLRILL

-349 TSSSAPQRFLKINV
+349 ASSSAPQRFLKINV

-442 YMNKSEHSPG
+442 YMNKAEHSPG

-477 CDERP
+477 GDERP

-501 ELVTPTALQQQ
+501 ELVTPTALQQ

-550 STDHKEDG
+550 SADQKEEG
-558 AEGAEAGAS
+558 AEGAEGGSAAGA
-567 VEATEP
+567 
-573 GSGTEADEAGDEAGP
+573 EADEAADDAGP

-619 SKKVYS
+619 SKKVRHTHDPYHDEYYHEIETIYESADEHEHPLCDVRYEAKFLSCFAVHHDSDTTPYDSHDEVYS
-625 DADIVLSAEWVPPVC
+625 DADIVLSADWVPPVC
-640 LPRGEPPLSA
+640 LPRSEPPLSA

-701 LTGEGAPAAG
+701 LTGEGGAPG
-711 EALPAADTHNTSVFS
+711 TGDSLSAADTHTTSVFS
-726 KVFNSSPM
+726 KVFNR
-734 NLVEFGTGLFLSKTP
+734 
-749 SEEAPHD
+749 
-756 ALAAPG
+756 
-762 RSSLGGFGRATPKP
+762 RSSLGGFGRAAPKP
-776 AAGTQPRL
+776 AGVQPRL

-872 RYGPLGDVSAQGFEL
+872 RYGPLGDV
-887 IDSDTEWDDDDHK
+887 T
-900 PHKVSA
+900 
-906 RYSTPRHRSRSRDTG
+906 
-921 PDRYGSPGDVS
+921 
-932 AQGFELID
+932 
-940 SDTEWDDDDH
+940 
-950 KPHKVSARY
+950 
-959 STPRHRSRSR
+959 
-969 DTGPDRYGSPGDVSA
+969 
-984 QGFELIDSDT
+984 
-994 EWDDDDHK
+994 
-1002 PHKVS
+1002 
-1007 ARYSTP
+1007 
-1013 RHRSRSRD
+1013 
-1021 TGPDRYGSPGDV
+1021 
-1033 SAQGFELIDSDTEW
+1033 AQGFELIDSDTEW

-1070 RESWEV
+1070 RESWELLKAPYVKIYSIMKSQAEALGDSLGEEPRPEV

-1093 LDMEFSPPD
+1093 VDMEFSPPD

-1186 TGESLLFSFQRVDER
+1186 TGESLLFSFQRVEER
-1201 RASTEEPRSPPAPA
+1201 RGSTDEPRSPPAPA
-1215 AAAAPAIALPD
+1215 PAAPAVALPPD
-1226 VTVDADEKHDQT
+1226 VTVDADEKQDQT

>member
-1 MMSGSEPTLTEPPVP
+1 MSASEPTLTESPVP
-16 LALARLQGRPA
+16 LALARLQGRSN
-27 GRAPRGLRSQRPSLP
+27 RLPRGLRTHRPSLP
-42 LASLQESIDETPR
+42 LASLQEAADEGPR
-55 RFSDEPFTPDTDDD
+55 RFSDETFNRDIDDD
-69 EAFSDMILADPPR
+69 EAFIETDVVKRSAS
-82 TAANGRR
+82 NGRR
-89 ASDAA
+89 ASDAT
-94 FAERYRQLSDFDGPP
+94 FAERYRKLNEFDGPP
-109 PDPPRR
+109 TEMPRR
-115 ASLSVSVGAEGFS
+115 ASLAVPVGDGYGPSE
-128 DKGRRRSWAA
+128 KGRRRSWAA
-138 RLQLERKKRRK
+138 KLQLERKKRRK
-149 SGGGNDTD
+149 SGGNDTD
-157 EESDTPV
+157 EEGETI

-174 NVFVPDNIKN
+174 NVFVPDNMLKN
-184 RSRRASQQLSR
+184 
-195 SAESID
+195 
-201 QSFKR
+201 R
-206 SKSRSVDHGFAAA
+206 SKSRSVDHGFAPP
-219 FELDSLRSKVEDR
+219 FDLDSLRSKVESR
-232 FNAVHRDED
+232 FDAVQKDED

-252 IKTITYTVRDRDTLT
+252 IKTVTYTVRDRDTLT

-287 TQFIFPGQRLLVPD
+287 TQFIFPGQTLLVPD
-301 KKKGGDKDSDGPSE
+301 KRKDGDKESDGPSE
-315 SGDNTSESTVGPPS
+315 SGDNTSESTQGAPS

-334 KEILDS
+334 KELLDN
-340 LRPVSPEAP
+340 LRPGSPEAP
-349 TSSSAPQRFLKINV
+349 TSNAPQRFLKINV

-422 HMRTHGPDQNT
+422 HMRTHGPDHNAHKVEQ
-433 NKAETAEIY
+433 AEIY
-442 YMNKSEHSPG
+442 YMSKPEHSPG

-467 AANGEGEGGA
+467 AASGDGEGGE
-477 CDERP
+477 ERP
-482 GSGDPE
+482 ASTE
-488 DRGGAAF
+488 EERGGAAF

-501 ELVTPTALQQQ
+501 ELVTPTLQHQ
-512 STEERRKSLLD
+512 TAEERRKSLLD

-538 GSESDDVFQVSS
+538 GSEVSS
-550 STDHKEDG
+550 SADHGKEESLEVSMAEGVEG
-558 AEGAEAGAS
+558 AEGSDVDRAASAE
-567 VEATEP
+567 
-573 GSGTEADEAGDEAGP
+573 GD
-588 QPADALHLVKLSY
+588 DAAHLVKLSY
-601 HDSGIDIRDPLLH
+601 HDSGIDIRDPILH
-614 VTPAK
+614 VTPANA
-619 SKKVYS
+619 KKVYS
-625 DADIVLSAEWVPPVC
+625 DADIVLSADWVPPVC
-640 LPRGEPPLSA
+640 LPRTEPPLSA
-650 PPLGEAER
+650 PPLGENDR
-658 APRKPA
+658 AQRKPA

-671 GNNQKED
+671 GNQKD
-678 ANKPD
+678 DPSKPD

-701 LTGEGAPAAG
+701 LTGEGQPTG
-711 EALPAADTHNTSVFS
+711 PGSQGDSLPTSADSQHSTSVFS
-726 KVFNSSPM
+726 KVFNR
-734 NLVEFGTGLFLSKTP
+734 
-749 SEEAPHD
+749 
-756 ALAAPG
+756 
-762 RSSLGGFGRATPKP
+762 RSSLGGFGRSHTKANILPQPK
-776 AAGTQPRL
+776 L

-830 PLPRTTPLMSYG
+830 PLPRSTPLMSYG

-872 RYGPLGDVSAQGFEL
+872 RYGPLGDVTAKGYEL
-887 IDSDTEWDDDDHK
+887 IDSDTEWDDDETK
-900 PHKVSA
+900 PGQK
-906 RYSTPRHRSRSRDTG
+906 
-921 PDRYGSPGDVS
+921 
-932 AQGFELID
+932 
-940 SDTEWDDDDH
+940 
-950 KPHKVSARY
+950 
-959 STPRHRSRSR
+959 
-969 DTGPDRYGSPGDVSA
+969 
-984 QGFELIDSDT
+984 
-994 EWDDDDHK
+994 
-1002 PHKVS
+1002 
-1007 ARYSTP
+1007 
-1013 RHRSRSRD
+1013 
-1021 TGPDRYGSPGDV
+1021 
-1033 SAQGFELIDSDTEW
+1033 
-1047 DDDDHKPH
+1047 
-1055 KGERTGSSGDVSDIT
+1055 ERTGSSGDVSDLT

-1088 STGSS
+1088 SSS
-1093 LDMEFSPPD
+1093 ASVDMEFSPPD

-1158 LLVIQDTQNNVFGA
+1158 LLVIQDTDNNVFGA

-1177 LHPSEHFYG
+1177 LRPSEHFYG
-1186 TGESLLFSFQRVDER
+1186 TGESLLFSFQRID
-1201 RASTEEPRSPPAPA
+1201 EPRTSDKGDDIKDIDADVKEKKDEGKEEKEESPAPF
-1215 AAAAPAIALPD
+1215 
-1226 VTVDADEKHDQT
+1226 
-1238 PPVKTKF
+1238 KTKF

-1298 TTREDFIV
+1298 STREDFIV

>member
-726 KVFNSSPM
+726 KVFNR
-734 NLVEFGTGLFLSKTP
+734 
-749 SEEAPHD
+749 
-756 ALAAPG
+756 

-900 PHKVSA
+900 PHK
-906 RYSTPRHRSRSRDTG
+906 
-921 PDRYGSPGDVS
+921 
-932 AQGFELID
+932 
-940 SDTEWDDDDH
+940 
-950 KPHKVSARY
+950 
-959 STPRHRSRSR
+959 
-969 DTGPDRYGSPGDVSA
+969 
-984 QGFELIDSDT
+984 
-994 EWDDDDHK
+994 
-1002 PHKVS
+1002 
-1007 ARYSTP
+1007 
-1013 RHRSRSRD
+1013 
-1021 TGPDRYGSPGDV
+1021 
-1033 SAQGFELIDSDTEW
+1033 
-1047 DDDDHKPH
+1047 
-1055 KGERTGSSGDVSDIT
+1055 GERTGSSGDVSDIT
-1070 RESWEV
+1070 RESWELLKAPYVKIYSIMKSQAEALGDSLGEEPRPEV

>member
-1 MMSGSEPTLTEPPVP
+1 MSTSEPTLTESPVP
-16 LALARLQGRPA
+16 LALARLQGRSN
-27 GRAPRGLRSQRPSLP
+27 RLPRGLRTHRPSLP
-42 LASLQESIDETPR
+42 LASLQEAADEGPR
-55 RFSDEPFTPDTDDD
+55 RFSDETFSRDIDDD
-69 EAFSDMILADPPR
+69 EAFVETDVIKPSASSR
-82 TAANGRR
+82 RR
-89 ASDAA
+89 ASDAT
-94 FAERYRQLSDFDGPP
+94 FAERYRKLNEFDGPP
-109 PDPPRR
+109 TEMPRR
-115 ASLSVSVGAEGFS
+115 ASLAVPVADGYGPSE
-128 DKGRRRSWAA
+128 KGRRRSWAA
-138 RLQLERKKRRK
+138 KLQLERKKRRK
-149 SGGGNDTD
+149 SGGNDTD
-157 EESDTPV
+157 EEGETI

-174 NVFVPDNIKN
+174 NVFVPDNMLKH
-184 RSRRASQQLSR
+184 
-195 SAESID
+195 
-201 QSFKR
+201 R
-206 SKSRSVDHGFAAA
+206 SKSRSVDHGFAPP
-219 FELDSLRSKVEDR
+219 FDLDSLRSKVESR
-232 FNAVHRDED
+232 FDAVQKDED
-241 EHAKRLPPPPP
+241 EQAKRLPPPPP
-252 IKTITYTVRDRDTLT
+252 IKTMTYTVRDRDTLT

-287 TQFIFPGQRLLVPD
+287 TQFIFPGQTLLVPD
-301 KKKGGDKDSDGPSE
+301 KRKDGDKDSDGPSE
-315 SGDNTSESTVGPPS
+315 SGDNTSESTQGAPS

-334 KEILDS
+334 KELLDN
-340 LRPVSPEAP
+340 LRPGSPEAP
-349 TSSSAPQRFLKINV
+349 ANNAPQRFLKINV

-422 HMRTHGPDQNT
+422 HMRTHGPDHNAHKVEQ
-433 NKAETAEIY
+433 AEIY
-442 YMNKSEHSPG
+442 YMNKPEHSPG

-467 AANGEGEGGA
+467 AASGDGEGGE
-477 CDERP
+477 DRP
-482 GSGDPE
+482 ASTE
-488 DRGGAAF
+488 EERGGAAF

-501 ELVTPTALQQQ
+501 ELVTPTLQHQ
-512 STEERRKSLLD
+512 TAEERRKSLLD

-538 GSESDDVFQVSS
+538 GSEVSS
-550 STDHKEDG
+550 SADHGKEESLEVSMAEGVEG
-558 AEGAEAGAS
+558 AEGSDVDRAASAE
-567 VEATEP
+567 
-573 GSGTEADEAGDEAGP
+573 GD
-588 QPADALHLVKLSY
+588 DAAHLVKLSY
-601 HDSGIDIRDPLLH
+601 HDSGIDIRDPILH
-614 VTPAK
+614 VTPANA
-619 SKKVYS
+619 KKVYS
-625 DADIVLSAEWVPPVC
+625 DADIVLSADWVPPVC
-640 LPRGEPPLSA
+640 LPRTEPPLSA
-650 PPLGEAER
+650 PPLGENDR
-658 APRKPA
+658 AQRKPA

-671 GNNQKED
+671 GNQKD
-678 ANKPD
+678 DLSKPD

-701 LTGEGAPAAG
+701 LTGEGQPTGPGSQADS
-711 EALPAADTHNTSVFS
+711 LPTSADSQQSTSVFS
-726 KVFNSSPM
+726 KVFNR
-734 NLVEFGTGLFLSKTP
+734 
-749 SEEAPHD
+749 
-756 ALAAPG
+756 
-762 RSSLGGFGRATPKP
+762 RSSLGGFGRSHTKANILPQPK
-776 AAGTQPRL
+776 L

-830 PLPRTTPLMSYG
+830 PLPRSTPLMSYG

-872 RYGPLGDVSAQGFEL
+872 RYGPLGDVSIKGYEL
-887 IDSDTEWDDDDHK
+887 IDSDTEWDDDETK
-900 PHKVSA
+900 PGQK
-906 RYSTPRHRSRSRDTG
+906 
-921 PDRYGSPGDVS
+921 
-932 AQGFELID
+932 
-940 SDTEWDDDDH
+940 
-950 KPHKVSARY
+950 
-959 STPRHRSRSR
+959 
-969 DTGPDRYGSPGDVSA
+969 
-984 QGFELIDSDT
+984 
-994 EWDDDDHK
+994 
-1002 PHKVS
+1002 
-1007 ARYSTP
+1007 
-1013 RHRSRSRD
+1013 
-1021 TGPDRYGSPGDV
+1021 
-1033 SAQGFELIDSDTEW
+1033 
-1047 DDDDHKPH
+1047 
-1055 KGERTGSSGDVSDIT
+1055 ERTGSSGDVSDLT

-1088 STGSS
+1088 SSS
-1093 LDMEFSPPD
+1093 ASVDMEFSPPD

-1158 LLVIQDTQNNVFGA
+1158 LLVIQDTDNNVFGA

-1177 LHPSEHFYG
+1177 LRPSEHFYG
-1186 TGESLLFSFQRVDER
+1186 TGESLLFSFQRID
-1201 RASTEEPRSPPAPA
+1201 EPRTSEKGDDIKDKDNDVKEKKDDGKEEKEESPAPF
-1215 AAAAPAIALPD
+1215 
-1226 VTVDADEKHDQT
+1226 
-1238 PPVKTKF
+1238 KTKF

-1298 TTREDFIV
+1298 STREDFIV

>member
-1 MMSGSEPTLTEPPVP
+1 MSGGEPTLTEPPVP
-16 LALARLQGRPA
+16 LALARLQPRA
-27 GRAPRGLRSQRPSLP
+27 GRVPRSARPHPRRPSLA
-42 LASLQESIDETPR
+42 LASLQEAADETPR
-55 RFSDEPFTPDTDDD
+55 RYSDEAYIQDTDDD
-69 EAFSDMILADPPR
+69 EAFYDPIQSKPSKP
-82 TAANGRR
+82 ASNGRR
-89 ASDAA
+89 ASEAT
-94 FAERYRQLSDFDGPP
+94 FAERYRKFNEFDGPP
-109 PDPPRR
+109 PEVPRR
-115 ASLSVSVGAEGFS
+115 ASLAVPVGDGFGHS

-138 RLQLERKKRRK
+138 KLQLERKKRRK
-149 SGGGNDTD
+149 SGGNDTD
-157 EESDTPV
+157 DEIDPPV
-164 YIRQKRPSWW
+164 YMRQKRPSWW
-174 NVFVPDNIKN
+174 NVFVPDNMLKH
-184 RSRRASQQLSR
+184 
-195 SAESID
+195 
-201 QSFKR
+201 R
-206 SKSRSVDHGFAAA
+206 SKSRSVDHGFAAPFDLEA
-219 FELDSLRSKVEDR
+219 LRSKVEGR
-232 FNAVHRDED
+232 FDAVHRDED
-241 EHAKRLPPPPP
+241 EQIKRLPPQPP
-252 IKTITYTVRDRDTLT
+252 IKTMTYTVRDRDTLT

-287 TQFIFPGQRLLVPD
+287 TQFIFPGQTLLVPD
-301 KKKGGDKDSDGPSE
+301 KRKDGDKESDGPSE
-315 SGDNTSESTVGPPS
+315 SGDNTSESTQGAPS

-349 TSSSAPQRFLKINV
+349 ASSNAPQRFLKINV

-422 HMRTHGPDQNT
+422 HMRTHGPDHNAH
-433 NKAETAEIY
+433 KYLPAEQAEIY
-442 YMNKSEHSPG
+442 YMNKAEHSPG

-467 AANGEGEGGA
+467 AAGGEAGEAGEGE
-477 CDERP
+477 ERP
-482 GSGDPE
+482 GSAE

-501 ELVTPTALQQQ
+501 DLVTPTALQQQ
-512 STEERRKSLLD
+512 TTEERRKSLLD

-528 PSKDRMSIDQ
+528 PTKDRMSIDQ
-538 GSESDDVFQVSS
+538 GSEVSS
-550 STDHKEDG
+550 NAEQVKEESLEACAGTERAESG
-558 AEGAEAGAS
+558 AGEAGEGGE
-567 VEATEP
+567 VGEGGEGEEEAP
-573 GSGTEADEAGDEAGP
+573 R
-588 QPADALHLVKLSY
+588 DAARHLVKLSY

-614 VTPAK
+614 VTPVN
-619 SKKVYS
+619 SKKDSHSVSSLSDYEDCCHADTHDHYHHAIEPIMEIAESDMPMFDHKQEKKFLEHFYTDYDVEVHSCTSHEEVYS

-640 LPRGEPPLSA
+640 LPRAEPPLSA
-650 PPLGEAER
+650 PPLGENER

-671 GNNQKED
+671 GNQKED
-678 ANKPD
+678 IGKPD

-701 LTGEGAPAAG
+701 LTGEGPTGAGGAGGAAPGSQADS
-711 EALPAADTHNTSVFS
+711 LPTSADSHNTSVFS
-726 KVFNSSPM
+726 KVFNR
-734 NLVEFGTGLFLSKTP
+734 
-749 SEEAPHD
+749 
-756 ALAAPG
+756 
-762 RSSLGGFGRATPKP
+762 RSSLGGFGRSHTKSTSSS
-776 AAGTQPRL
+776 GSTQPRL

-808 PARPSDDP
+808 PARASDDP

-830 PLPRTTPLMSYG
+830 PLPRSTQLMSYG

-847 PEYWFGVPRNRV
+847 PEYWFGIPRNRV
-859 DDLFKFLTHWVPD
+859 DDLYKFLTHWVPS
-872 RYGPLGDVSAQGFEL
+872 RYGPLGDVTAQGYEL
-887 IDSDTEWDDDDHK
+887 IDSDTEWDDEDAK
-900 PHKVSA
+900 PGV
-906 RYSTPRHRSRSRDTG
+906 
-921 PDRYGSPGDVS
+921 
-932 AQGFELID
+932 
-940 SDTEWDDDDH
+940 
-950 KPHKVSARY
+950 
-959 STPRHRSRSR
+959 
-969 DTGPDRYGSPGDVSA
+969 
-984 QGFELIDSDT
+984 
-994 EWDDDDHK
+994 
-1002 PHKVS
+1002 
-1007 ARYSTP
+1007 
-1013 RHRSRSRD
+1013 
-1021 TGPDRYGSPGDV
+1021 
-1033 SAQGFELIDSDTEW
+1033 
-1047 DDDDHKPH
+1047 

-1070 RESWEV
+1070 RESWELLKAPYVKIYSIMKSQAEALGDSLGEEPRLEV

-1088 STGSS
+1088 SSGASV
-1093 LDMEFSPPD
+1093 DMEFSPPD
-1102 LIGTS
+1102 LIGVS

-1158 LLVIQDTQNNVFGA
+1158 LLVIQDTDNNVFGA

-1177 LHPSEHFYG
+1177 LRPSEHFYG
-1186 TGESLLFSFQRVDER
+1186 TGESLLFSFQRVREETR
-1201 RASTEEPRSPPAPA
+1201 RHSHPAPEEIKDKDPKDEVKKDEKEEQ
-1215 AAAAPAIALPD
+1215 AAPA
-1226 VTVDADEKHDQT
+1226 
-1238 PPVKTKF
+1238 KTKF

-1265 SIGAGDGKFGLWL
+1265 SIGAGDGKFGIWL

>member
-1 MMSGSEPTLTEPPVP
+1 MSASEPTLTESPVP
-16 LALARLQGRPA
+16 LALARLQGRP
-27 GRAPRGLRSQRPSLP
+27 GRMPRGMRTHRPSLP
-42 LASLQESIDETPR
+42 LASLQEAIDETPR
-55 RFSDEPFTPDTDDD
+55 RFSEEPYPPDTDD
-69 EAFSDMILADPPR
+69 EETFTEPVVVIKRSPSSS
-82 TAANGRR
+82 NGRR
-89 ASDAA
+89 ASEAT
-94 FAERYRQLSDFDGPP
+94 FAERYRKLTEFDDPP
-109 PDPPRR
+109 LDTPRR
-115 ASLSVSVGAEGFS
+115 ASLAVPVGADGYGPS

-149 SGGGNDTD
+149 SGGNDTD
-157 EESDTPV
+157 EESDTPT
-164 YIRQKRPSWW
+164 YTRQKRPSWW
-174 NVFVPDNIKN
+174 NVFVPDNMLKH
-184 RSRRASQQLSR
+184 
-195 SAESID
+195 
-201 QSFKR
+201 R
-206 SKSRSVDHGFAAA
+206 SKSRSVDHGFAAP
-219 FELDSLRSKVEDR
+219 FDLDSLRSKVEGR
-232 FNAVHRDED
+232 FDAVNRDED
-241 EHAKRLPPPPP
+241 EQIKRLPPPPP
-252 IKTITYTVRDRDTLT
+252 IKTTTYTVRDRDTLT

-287 TQFIFPGQRLLVPD
+287 TQFIFPGQTLLVPD
-301 KKKGGDKDSDGPSE
+301 KRKDGDKDSDGPSE
-315 SGDNTSESTVGPPS
+315 SGDNTSESTQGAPS

-349 TSSSAPQRFLKINV
+349 ASSSAPQRFLKINV

-422 HMRTHGPDQNT
+422 HMRTHGPDHNAH
-433 NKAETAEIY
+433 KAEQAEIY
-442 YMNKSEHSPG
+442 YMSKSEHSPG

-467 AANGEGEGGA
+467 AAGGEGGA
-477 CDERP
+477 AAADERP
-482 GSGDPE
+482 ASLDTE
-488 DRGGAAF
+488 ERGGAAF
-495 PKAFER
+495 PKAFDR
-501 ELVTPTALQQQ
+501 DLVTPTPLQQLT
-512 STEERRKSLLD
+512 TEERRKSLLD

-538 GSESDDVFQVSS
+538 GSEVSS
-550 STDHKEDG
+550 SADQGKEESLEASIAEG
-558 AEGAEAGAS
+558 SEAERSGSAAEGAEGD
-567 VEATEP
+567 VEEP
-573 GSGTEADEAGDEAGP
+573 RGDA
-588 QPADALHLVKLSY
+588 AHLVKLSY

-614 VTPAK
+614 VNTAN

-625 DADIVLSAEWVPPVC
+625 DADIVLSADWVPPVC
-640 LPRGEPPLSA
+640 LPRTEPPLSA
-650 PPLGEAER
+650 PPLGENER

-671 GNNQKED
+671 GTQKED
-678 ANKPD
+678 PGKPD

-701 LTGEGAPAAG
+701 LTGEAPQG
-711 EALPAADTHNTSVFS
+711 SQSDSLPSSADTQNSTSVFS
-726 KVFNSSPM
+726 KVFNR
-734 NLVEFGTGLFLSKTP
+734 
-749 SEEAPHD
+749 
-756 ALAAPG
+756 
-762 RSSLGGFGRATPKP
+762 RSSLGGFGRSHTKP
-776 AAGTQPRL
+776 SSATQPRL

-830 PLPRTTPLMSYG
+830 PLPRSTPLMSYG

-847 PEYWFGVPRNRV
+847 PEYWFGIPRNRV
-859 DDLFKFLTHWVPD
+859 DDLFKFLTHWVPE
-872 RYGPLGDVSAQGFEL
+872 RYGPLRDVAAHGYEL
-887 IDSDTEWDDDDHK
+887 IDSDTEWDDDDAKPGHK
-900 PHKVSA
+900 ERSG
-906 RYSTPRHRSRSRDTG
+906 ST
-921 PDRYGSPGDVS
+921 
-932 AQGFELID
+932 
-940 SDTEWDDDDH
+940 
-950 KPHKVSARY
+950 
-959 STPRHRSRSR
+959 
-969 DTGPDRYGSPGDVSA
+969 
-984 QGFELIDSDT
+984 
-994 EWDDDDHK
+994 
-1002 PHKVS
+1002 
-1007 ARYSTP
+1007 
-1013 RHRSRSRD
+1013 
-1021 TGPDRYGSPGDV
+1021 
-1033 SAQGFELIDSDTEW
+1033 
-1047 DDDDHKPH
+1047 
-1055 KGERTGSSGDVSDIT
+1055 GDVSDIT

-1088 STGSS
+1088 SSGASV
-1093 LDMEFSPPD
+1093 DMEFSPPD

-1158 LLVIQDTQNNVFGA
+1158 LLVIQDTDNNVFGA

-1177 LHPSEHFYG
+1177 FRPSEHFYG
-1186 TGESLLFSFQRVDER
+1186 TGESLLFSFQRVEESRRSQPSPDDGQKEDKDDIKDNKDDE
-1201 RASTEEPRSPPAPA
+1201 TELA
-1215 AAAAPAIALPD
+1215 
-1226 VTVDADEKHDQT
+1226 
-1238 PPVKTKF
+1238 KTKF

-1288 RCTTYGNEPL
+1288 RCTTYGNDPL
-1298 TTREDFIV
+1298 TTREDFVV

>member
-1 MMSGSEPTLTEPPVP
+1 MSASEPTLTESPVP
-16 LALARLQGRPA
+16 LALARLQGRP
-27 GRAPRGLRSQRPSLP
+27 GRMPRGMRTHRPSLP
-42 LASLQESIDETPR
+42 LASLQEAIDETPR
-55 RFSDEPFTPDTDDD
+55 RFSEEPYAPDTDDE
-69 EAFSDMILADPPR
+69 EAFTDPVVVIKRSPSSS
-82 TAANGRR
+82 NGRR
-89 ASDAA
+89 ASDAT
-94 FAERYRQLSDFDGPP
+94 FAERYRKLTEFDGPP
-109 PDPPRR
+109 LDTPRR
-115 ASLSVSVGAEGFS
+115 ASLAVPVGADGYGPS

-149 SGGGNDTD
+149 SGGNDTD
-157 EESDTPV
+157 EESDTPT

-174 NVFVPDNIKN
+174 NVFVPDNMLKH
-184 RSRRASQQLSR
+184 
-195 SAESID
+195 
-201 QSFKR
+201 R
-206 SKSRSVDHGFAAA
+206 SKSRSVDHGFAAP
-219 FELDSLRSKVEDR
+219 FDLESLRSKVEGR
-232 FNAVHRDED
+232 FDAVNRDDD
-241 EHAKRLPPPPP
+241 EQIKRLPPPPP
-252 IKTITYTVRDRDTLT
+252 IKTTTYTVRDRDTLT

-287 TQFIFPGQRLLVPD
+287 TQFIFPGQTLLVPD
-301 KKKGGDKDSDGPSE
+301 KRKDGDKDSDGPSE
-315 SGDNTSESTVGPPS
+315 SGDNTSESTQGAPS

-422 HMRTHGPDQNT
+422 HMRTHGPDHNAH
-433 NKAETAEIY
+433 KAEQAEIY

-467 AANGEGEGGA
+467 AAGGA
-477 CDERP
+477 GAGDAGADGERP
-482 GSGDPE
+482 ASLDAE
-488 DRGGAAF
+488 ERGGAAF
-495 PKAFER
+495 PKAFDR
-501 ELVTPTALQQQ
+501 DLVTPTPLQQLT
-512 STEERRKSLLD
+512 TEERRKSLLD

-538 GSESDDVFQVSS
+538 GSEVSS
-550 STDHKEDG
+550 SADHGKEESLEASIAEG
-558 AEGAEAGAS
+558 SEAERSGSVAEGAEGE
-567 VEATEP
+567 VEEP
-573 GSGTEADEAGDEAGP
+573 RGDA
-588 QPADALHLVKLSY
+588 AHLVKLSY

-614 VTPAK
+614 VNTAN

-625 DADIVLSAEWVPPVC
+625 DADIVLSADWVPPVC
-640 LPRGEPPLSA
+640 LPRTEPPLSA
-650 PPLGEAER
+650 PPLGENER

-671 GNNQKED
+671 GTQKED
-678 ANKPD
+678 PGKPD

-701 LTGEGAPAAG
+701 LTGEAPQG
-711 EALPAADTHNTSVFS
+711 SQSDSLPSSADTQNSTSVFS
-726 KVFNSSPM
+726 KVFNR
-734 NLVEFGTGLFLSKTP
+734 
-749 SEEAPHD
+749 
-756 ALAAPG
+756 
-762 RSSLGGFGRATPKP
+762 RSSLGGFGRSQTKP
-776 AAGTQPRL
+776 SSATQPRL

-830 PLPRTTPLMSYG
+830 PLPRSTPLMSYG

-847 PEYWFGVPRNRV
+847 PEYWFGIPRNRV
-859 DDLFKFLTHWVPD
+859 DDLFKFLTHWVPE
-872 RYGPLGDVSAQGFEL
+872 RYGPLRDVAAHGYEL
-887 IDSDTEWDDDDHK
+887 IDSDTEWDDDDAK
-900 PHKVSA
+900 PGQKERSG
-906 RYSTPRHRSRSRDTG
+906 ST
-921 PDRYGSPGDVS
+921 
-932 AQGFELID
+932 
-940 SDTEWDDDDH
+940 
-950 KPHKVSARY
+950 
-959 STPRHRSRSR
+959 
-969 DTGPDRYGSPGDVSA
+969 
-984 QGFELIDSDT
+984 
-994 EWDDDDHK
+994 
-1002 PHKVS
+1002 
-1007 ARYSTP
+1007 
-1013 RHRSRSRD
+1013 
-1021 TGPDRYGSPGDV
+1021 
-1033 SAQGFELIDSDTEW
+1033 
-1047 DDDDHKPH
+1047 
-1055 KGERTGSSGDVSDIT
+1055 GDVSDIT
-1070 RESWEV
+1070 RESWELLKAPYVKIYSIMKSQAEALGDSLGEEPQPEV

-1088 STGSS
+1088 SSGASV
-1093 LDMEFSPPD
+1093 DMEFSPPD

-1115 EKLCSV
+1115 EKLCGV

-1158 LLVIQDTQNNVFGA
+1158 LLVIQDTDNNVFGA

-1177 LHPSEHFYG
+1177 FRPSEHFYG
-1186 TGESLLFSFQRVDER
+1186 TGESLLFSFQRVEER
-1201 RASTEEPRSPPAPA
+1201 RRSQPSPDDGQKEDKDEIKDDKDDETE
-1215 AAAAPAIALPD
+1215 L
-1226 VTVDADEKHDQT
+1226 
-1238 PPVKTKF
+1238 VKTKF

>member
-1 MMSGSEPTLTEPPVP
+1 MSPVRPPPPTV
-16 LALARLQGRPA
+16 PA
-27 GRAPRGLRSQRPSLP
+27 GAGTLPPGPGPSRQRSLKDRLR
-42 LASLQESIDETPR
+42 EGITG
-55 RFSDEPFTPDTDDD
+55 PFHW
-69 EAFSDMILADPPR
+69 
-82 TAANGRR
+82 
-89 ASDAA
+89 
-94 FAERYRQLSDFDGPP
+94 Q
-109 PDPPRR
+109 
-115 ASLSVSVGAEGFS
+115 
-128 DKGRRRSWAA
+128 
-138 RLQLERKKRRK
+138 
-149 SGGGNDTD
+149 
-157 EESDTPV
+157 
-164 YIRQKRPSWW
+164 
-174 NVFVPDNIKN
+174 
-184 RSRRASQQLSR
+184 
-195 SAESID
+195 
-201 QSFKR
+201 
-206 SKSRSVDHGFAAA
+206 SKSRSVDHGFSPP
-219 FELDSLRSKVEDR
+219 FDLESLRSKVEGR
-232 FNAVHRDED
+232 FDAVHRDED

-252 IKTITYTVRDRDTLT
+252 IKTMTYTVRDRDTLT

-287 TQFIFPGQRLLVPD
+287 TQFIFPGQTLLVPD
-301 KKKGGDKDSDGPSE
+301 KRKDGDKDSDGPSE
-315 SGDNTSESTVGPPS
+315 SGDNTSESTQGAPS
-329 EPAQE
+329 EPPQE

-349 TSSSAPQRFLKINV
+349 ASSSAPQRFLKINV

-422 HMRTHGPDQNT
+422 HMRTHGPDNNT
-433 NKAETAEIY
+433 HKAEQAEIY

-467 AANGEGEGGA
+467 AASGEEGGGA
-477 CDERP
+477 DERP
-482 GSGDPE
+482 GSGDAD

-512 STEERRKSLLD
+512 TTEERRKSLLD

-538 GSESDDVFQVSS
+538 GSEVSS
-550 STDHKEDG
+550 SASQCKEESLDVAPSLG
-558 AEGAEAGAS
+558 SEGGEPDSDARDEPAEPAEPS
-567 VEATEP
+567 
-573 GSGTEADEAGDEAGP
+573 D
-588 QPADALHLVKLSY
+588 DARHLVKLSY

-614 VTPAK
+614 VTPNN
-619 SKKVYS
+619 KKVYS

-640 LPRGEPPLSA
+640 LPRAEPPLSA
-650 PPLGEAER
+650 PPLGAAAARAADR
-658 APRKPA
+658 APRKST
-664 AVSFSLD
+664 VSFSLD
-671 GNNQKED
+671 GSAPAAHAAHAAKDD
-678 ANKPD
+678 ASKPD

-701 LTGEGAPAAG
+701 LTGEAAGGAPASQADS
-711 EALPAADTHNTSVFS
+711 LPTSADSHNTSVFS
-726 KVFNSSPM
+726 KVFNR
-734 NLVEFGTGLFLSKTP
+734 
-749 SEEAPHD
+749 
-756 ALAAPG
+756 
-762 RSSLGGFGRATPKP
+762 RSSLGGFGRSHTKSASS
-776 AAGTQPRL
+776 ATQPRL

-872 RYGPLGDVSAQGFEL
+872 RYGPLGDVAAQGYEL
-887 IDSDTEWDDDDHK
+887 IDSDTEWDDDDAKPGHK
-900 PHKVSA
+900 
-906 RYSTPRHRSRSRDTG
+906 D
-921 PDRYGSPGDVS
+921 
-932 AQGFELID
+932 
-940 SDTEWDDDDH
+940 
-950 KPHKVSARY
+950 
-959 STPRHRSRSR
+959 
-969 DTGPDRYGSPGDVSA
+969 
-984 QGFELIDSDT
+984 
-994 EWDDDDHK
+994 
-1002 PHKVS
+1002 
-1007 ARYSTP
+1007 
-1013 RHRSRSRD
+1013 
-1021 TGPDRYGSPGDV
+1021 
-1033 SAQGFELIDSDTEW
+1033 
-1047 DDDDHKPH
+1047 
-1055 KGERTGSSGDVSDIT
+1055 ERTGSTGDVSDIT

-1088 STGSS
+1088 SSGASV
-1093 LDMEFSPPD
+1093 DMEFSPPD

-1158 LLVIQDTQNNVFGA
+1158 LLVIQDTDNNVFGA

-1186 TGESLLFSFQRVDER
+1186 TGESFLFAFQRAPDD
-1201 RASTEEPRSPPAPA
+1201 APRPAPA
-1215 AAAAPAIALPD
+1215 AQLHSADSNKIVKDDKKEEKEDQAA
-1226 VTVDADEKHDQT
+1226 
-1238 PPVKTKF
+1238 PVKTKF

-1265 SIGAGDGKFGLWL
+1265 SIGAGDGKFGIWL

-1288 RCTTYGNEPL
+1288 RCKTYGNEML

>member
-1 MMSGSEPTLTEPPVP
+1 MSVEPTLTESPVP
-16 LALARLQGRPA
+16 LALSRLQTRPGRL
-27 GRAPRGLRSQRPSLP
+27 PRNLRSHRPSLQ
-42 LASLQESIDETPR
+42 LASLEESADESPR
-55 RFSDEPFTPDTDDD
+55 RYSGDAFSADTDDD
-69 EAFSDMILADPPR
+69 EAFNDGALSDTPSIS
-82 TAANGRR
+82 TSNGRR
-89 ASDAA
+89 VSDAT
-94 FAERYRQLSDFDGPP
+94 FAERYRKLNEFDGAPP
-109 PDPPRR
+109 EPPRR
-115 ASLSVSVGAEGFS
+115 ASLAVPGGVDGFGN

-149 SGGGNDTD
+149 SGGNDTD
-157 EESDTPV
+157 EESDAPMYV
-164 YIRQKRPSWW
+164 RQKRPSWW
-174 NVFVPDNIKN
+174 NVFVPDNMLKN
-184 RSRRASQQLSR
+184 RSRRSSQQLSR

-201 QSFKR
+201 QTYKR
-206 SKSRSVDHGFAAA
+206 SKSRSVDHGFSPP
-219 FELDSLRSKVEDR
+219 FDLDALRSKVEGR
-232 FNAVHRDED
+232 FDAVHRDED
-241 EHAKRLPPPPP
+241 EHVKRLPPP
-252 IKTITYTVRDRDTLT
+252 IKTMTYTVRDRDTLT

-287 TQFIFPGQRLLVPD
+287 TQFIFRGQTLLVPD
-301 KKKGGDKDSDGPSE
+301 KRKDGDKDSDGPSE
-315 SGDNTSESTVGPPS
+315 SGDNTSESTQGAPS

-349 TSSSAPQRFLKINV
+349 SCSSAPQRFLKINV

-422 HMRTHGPDQNT
+422 HMRTHGPDNNT
-433 NKAETAEIY
+433 HKAEQAEIY
-442 YMNKSEHSPG
+442 YMNKSENSPG

-467 AANGEGEGGA
+467 AATGESVEGAEGPGPEGA
-477 CDERP
+477 DE
-482 GSGDPE
+482 
-488 DRGGAAF
+488 RGGAAF
-495 PKAFER
+495 PKAFDR

-512 STEERRKSLLD
+512 TTEDRRKSLLD
-523 HHWAI
+523 QHWAI

-538 GSESDDVFQVSS
+538 GSEVSS
-550 STDHKEDG
+550 SADPCKDESVG
-558 AEGAEAGAS
+558 AEVEVGAVAD
-567 VEATEP
+567 
-573 GSGTEADEAGDEAGP
+573 GSEGGEVPED
-588 QPADALHLVKLSY
+588 DAQHLVKLSY
-601 HDSGIDIRDPLLH
+601 HDSGIDIRDPLLNANA
-614 VTPAK
+614 TPAS
-619 SKKVYS
+619 SKKGSMIDCDEYYHVIDTIYESMELEIPKHDRYQEAAHQLHCFITMHRNVDAMSTSSHEEVYS
-625 DADIVLSAEWVPPVC
+625 DADIVLSGEWVPPVC
-640 LPRGEPPLSA
+640 LARGEPPLSA

-658 APRKPA
+658 QPRKST

-671 GNNQKED
+671 GTSQKED
-678 ANKPD
+678 AKPD

-701 LTGEGAPAAG
+701 LTGETAPAGPASQG
-711 EALPAADTHNTSVFS
+711 DSLPTSADSHNSTSMFS
-726 KVFNSSPM
+726 KVFNR
-734 NLVEFGTGLFLSKTP
+734 
-749 SEEAPHD
+749 
-756 ALAAPG
+756 
-762 RSSLGGFGRATPKP
+762 RSSLGGFGRSHTKSTSSSGSQPQ
-776 AAGTQPRL
+776 QPRL

-816 PLYLRLRMGKPAGR
+816 PLYLRLRMGKPIGR

-872 RYGPLGDVSAQGFEL
+872 RYGPLGDVSAHGYEL
-887 IDSDTEWDDDDHK
+887 IDSDTEWDDDEAK
-900 PHKVSA
+900 PGQK
-906 RYSTPRHRSRSRDTG
+906 D
-921 PDRYGSPGDVS
+921 
-932 AQGFELID
+932 
-940 SDTEWDDDDH
+940 
-950 KPHKVSARY
+950 
-959 STPRHRSRSR
+959 
-969 DTGPDRYGSPGDVSA
+969 
-984 QGFELIDSDT
+984 
-994 EWDDDDHK
+994 
-1002 PHKVS
+1002 
-1007 ARYSTP
+1007 
-1013 RHRSRSRD
+1013 
-1021 TGPDRYGSPGDV
+1021 
-1033 SAQGFELIDSDTEW
+1033 
-1047 DDDDHKPH
+1047 
-1055 KGERTGSSGDVSDIT
+1055 ERTGSTGDVSDLT

-1088 STGSS
+1088 SSGASI
-1093 LDMEFSPPD
+1093 DMEFSPPD

-1107 EIFTMEHR
+1107 EILTMEHR
-1115 EKLCSV
+1115 EKLCGV

-1131 SLAFSTSQHGF
+1131 SLTFSTSQHGF

-1158 LLVIQDTQNNVFGA
+1158 LLVIQDTDNNVFGA
-1172 LTSCA
+1172 LTSCTY
-1177 LHPSEHFYG
+1177 HPSEHFYG
-1186 TGESLLFSFQRVDER
+1186 TGESLLFSFQRI
-1201 RASTEEPRSPPAPA
+1201 EEPRRPS
-1215 AAAAPAIALPD
+1215 
-1226 VTVDADEKHDQT
+1226 QT
-1238 PPVKTKF
+1238 PIEIKDKDLKDEAKKDDIEGQQAIVKTKF

-1288 RCTTYGNEPL
+1288 RCKTYGNDPL